1 MRGHVAA
8 SCPVVCLFMLI
19 SGCCGQVNR
28 LPFFINH
35 FFDTYL
41 LISEDTPVG
50 SSVTQLL
57 ARDMDNDP
65 LVFGVS
71 GEEASR
77 FFAVEPD
84 TGVVWLRQP
93 LDRETKS
100 EFTVEFSVSD
110 HQGVITRKVNI
121 QVGDVN
127 DNAPTFHNQP
137 YSVRIP
143 ENTPVGTPIFIVNAT
158 DPDLGAGG
166 SVLYSFQPPSQFF
179 AIDSA
184 RGIVIVIREL
194 DYETTQAYQLTVNAT
209 DQDKTRPLST
219 LANLAIIITDVQDM
233 DPIFINLPYSTNI
246 YEHSPPGTTVRVI
259 TAVDQDKGRPRGIG
273 YTIVSGNTNSIFALD
288 YISGA
293 LTLNGLLDRENPL
306 YSHGFILTVKGTEL
320 NDDRTPSDATVT
332 TTFNILVIDINDNAP
347 EFNSSEYSV
356 AITELAQVGFAL
368 PLFIQVVDK
377 DEGLNSMFE
386 VYLVGNNSH
395 HFIISPTSV
404 QGKADIRIRV
414 AIPLDYETVDRYD
427 FDLFANESVPDHVG
441 YAKVKITLINENDN
455 RPIFSQPLYNVSLY
469 ENVTVGTSV
478 LTVLATDNDVGTFG
492 EVSYFFSDDP
502 DRFSLDKDTGLILLI
517 TRLDFEL
524 IQRFTLTVI
533 ARDGGGEETTGR
545 VRINVLDVN
554 DNVPIFQKDA
564 YVGALRENEPS
575 VTQLVRLRATDE
587 DSPPNN
593 QITYSIVNASAFGS
607 YFDISVYEG
616 YGVISVSRPLDYEQI
631 PNGLIYLTVMAKD
644 AGNPSLNSTVP
655 VTIEVFDENDNPPT
669 FSKPAYF
676 VSVVE
681 NIMAG
686 ATVLFLNAT
695 DLDRSREYGQES
707 IIYSLEGSAQFRINA
722 RSGEIT
728 TTSLLDRETKSEY
741 ILIVRAVDGGVG
753 HNQKTGI
760 ATVNI
765 TLLDINDNHPTWKDA
780 PYYINLVEMTPPDS
794 DVTTVVAMDPDLGEN
809 GTLVYNIHPPNKFYS
824 LNSTTG
830 KIRTTHI
837 MLDRENPDPMEAEL
851 MRKIIVSVTDS
862 GRPPLK
868 ATSSA
873 TVFVNLLDLNDNDP
887 TFQNLPFMAEV
898 LEGIPAGVSV
908 YQAVAIDLDEGL
920 NGLVTYRMQVG
931 MPRMDFLINSSSGVV
946 VTATKL
952 DRERIAEYQ
961 LRVVASDSGT
971 PTKSSTST
979 LTIRVLDV
987 NDETPTFFPAVY
999 NVSVSE
1005 DVPREFRV
1013 VWLNCTDNDMGLNA
1027 ELSYFITEGNVD
1039 GKFSVGYRDAMV
1051 RTVVGL
1057 DRETTAAYTLVLE
1070 AIDNGPVGKRHTGT
1084 ATVFIT
1090 ILDVNDN
1097 RPIFLQSSYEA
1108 SIPEDIPEGH
1118 SIVQLKAT
1126 DADEGEFGRVWYRIL
1141 HGNHG
1146 NNFRIHVSNGLLMR
1160 GPRPLDRERNSS
1172 HVLMVEAYNHDLGP
1186 MRSSVRVIVYVED
1199 VNDEAPTFTQQQYSR
1214 LGLRETAGIGTSV
1227 IVVRATDRDTGDG
1240 GLVNYYILS
1249 GSEGKFEIDESTG
1262 LITTVDYLDY
1272 ETKTSYLMN
1281 VSAADQAPPFN
1292 QGFCSVYVTLLNE
1305 LDEAVQ
1311 FSNTSFEATIMENL
1325 ALGTEIM
1332 QVQAYSIDNLNQ
1344 ITYRFDAHTSTQA
1357 KALFKID
1364 AHTGVIEIKGLVD
1377 REKGDFYTLTV
1388 VADDGGPK
1396 ADSTVKVYITVLDE
1410 NDNSPRFDFTSDSAV
1425 GVPEDCPMG
1434 QRVATVKARDPDAGS
1449 NGQVVFSLASGNIA
1463 GAFEIITTNDSIGEV
1478 FVARPLDREEL
1489 DHYILK
1495 VVASDCGTPPRKK
1508 DHILQVTILDV
1519 NDNPPVIESP
1529 FGYNVSVNEN
1539 VGGGT
1544 VVVQVRATDRD
1555 IGVNSILSYY
1565 ITEGN
1570 EDMTFRMDRISG
1582 EIATRPAPPDRER
1595 QGFYHLVVTVEDEGT
1610 PMLSATTH
1618 VYVTIVDENDN
1629 APVFQQPHYEVLL
1642 DEGPDTVNASL
1653 ITIQA
1658 LDPDE
1663 GPNGTVV
1670 YAIIAGN
1677 IINTFRI
1684 GRRTGIISA
1693 AKELDYEISHGR
1705 YTLMVTATD
1714 QCPIVSHRL
1723 TSTTTVLVNVNDIN
1737 DNVPTF
1743 PRDYE
1748 GPFDVTEGQPGP
1760 RVWTFLAHD
1769 RDSGPN
1775 GQVEYSVVSG
1785 DPLGE
1790 FVISPV
1796 EGVLRVR
1803 KDMELDRETI
1813 AFYNLTICAR
1823 DRGVPPLSSTMLV
1836 GIRVLDINDNDP
1848 VLLNLPMNI
1857 TISENS
1863 PVSSFVTHIL
1873 ASDADS
1879 GCNALLTF
1887 NITSGNWER
1896 AFRINATTGIVTVN
1910 WPLDRER
1917 IPEYKLTISVKDNPE
1932 NPRIARRDFDLLV
1945 VSLTDE
1951 NDNHPLFTEGTYQA
1965 EVMENSPAG
1974 TPLTVVNGPILAM
1987 DADEDVYAV
1996 VTYQLLGTHSGLF
2009 DINNSTGVVTVRSGV
2024 IIDREAFSPPMV
2036 KLLLLAE
2043 DIGQLN
2049 GTAQLLV
2056 TILDDNDNWPTFSP
2070 AALTVHLLENCPP
2083 GFSVLQV
2090 MATDEDSGLNGELVY
2105 RIEAGAQDRF
2115 LIHPVTGVIRIGN
2128 ATIDREEQDSYR
2140 LTVVATDRGTVPL
2153 SGTAIVTILIDDIND
2168 SRPEFL
2174 NPIQTV
2180 SVLESAEPGTVI
2192 ANITA
2197 IDLDLNPKL
2206 EYHIIGIVA
2215 KDDTDRLLPGQE
2227 DAFAVNI
2234 NTGSVIVKSPLNRE
2248 LVATYEVTLSV
2259 IDNASDL
2266 PERSVSVPNA
2276 KLTVNI
2282 LDVNDNTPQFKPF
2295 GITYYTE
2302 RILEGATP
2310 GTTLIAV
2317 AAVDPDKGL
2326 NGLITYSLLD
2336 LVPPGYVQLE
2346 DPSAGKVIAN
2356 RTVDYEEVHWLNFT
2370 VRASDNGSPPRAA
2383 EIPIYLEIVD
2393 VNDNNP
2399 IFDQPFYQE
2408 AILEDVPVGTVILMV
2423 TATDADSGS
2432 FALIEYSL
2440 GDGEGKFAINPT
2452 TGDIYVV
2459 SSLDREKKDHYI
2471 LTALAKDNPGDVD
2484 SNRRENSVQ
2493 VVIQV
2498 LDVNDCRPQ
2507 FSKSQFSTSVYENEP
2522 AGTSVITML
2531 ATDQDEGS
2539 NGQLSYS
2546 LEGPGMEA
2554 FHVDVDLGLVTT
2566 QRPLQS
2572 YERFN
2577 LTVVATDG
2585 GEPQLWGT
2593 TMLLV
2598 EVIDVND
2605 NRPIFMRPPNGTIL
2619 HIREE
2624 IPLRSNVY
2632 EVYATD
2638 KDEGLNGAVRY
2649 SFLKTAGNRDWEF
2662 FTIDPISGLIQTA
2675 QRLDREKQ
2683 AVYSLILVASDLGQP
2698 VPYETM
2704 QPLQVALEDIDDNE
2718 PLFVRP
2724 PKGSPQYQLL
2734 TVPEHSPH
2742 GTLVGNVTGAVDT
2755 DEGSN
2760 AIVYYFIAAGDEA
2773 KNFHLQPDGHL
2784 LVLRDL
2790 DREREAVFSFIVKAS
2805 SNRSWTPPRRPAPA
2819 LDLVTDLTL
2828 QEVRVVL
2835 EDINDQP
2842 PRFTKAEYTA
2852 GVATDAKVGSEL
2864 IQVLALDAD
2873 IGNNSLVFYGILAIH
2888 YFRSLAND
2896 SEDVGQVFTMGSV
2909 DGILR
2914 TFDLFM
2920 AYSPGYF
2927 VVDIMA
2933 QDLAGHND
2941 TAIIGIYILRDDQRV
2956 KIVINEIPDR
2966 VRGFEEE
2973 FIRLLSN
2980 ITGAIVNTD
2989 DVQFH
2994 VDKKGRVNFAQTE
3007 LLIHVVNRD
3016 TNRILDVDRVIQMI
3030 DENKEQLRNLF
3041 RNYNVLDVQPAISV
3055 RLPDDMSALQ
3065 MAIIVLAILLFLAA
3079 MLFIL
3084 MNWYYRTVHKRKLK
3098 AIVAG
3103 SAALLPAGNRG
3114 FIDIMDMPNTNKYSF
3129 DGANPVWLDPF
3140 CRNLEL
3146 AAQAEHEDD
3155 LPENLSEIADLWNSP
3170 TRTHGTF
3177 GREPAAVKPDDDR
3190 YLRAAIQEYDNI
3202 AKLGQ
3207 IIREGPIKGSLLK
3220 VVLED
3225 YLQLKKLFAQR
3236 MVQKASSCHSSI
3248 SELIQTELDKEP
3260 GDHSPSQGSLRFR
3273 HKPPMEL
3280 KGPDGIHVVHGST
3293 GTLLATDLNSL
3304 PEDDQKGLG
3313 HSLETLTTAEAT
3325 AFERNARTESAKS
3338 TPLHKLRDVIME
3350 SPLEITEL

>member
-1 MRGHVAA
+1 MGCHVAT
-8 SCPVVCLFMLI
+8 SCHVAWLLVLI
-19 SGCCGQVNR
+19 SGCWGQVNR
-28 LPFFINH
+28 LPFFTNH

-184 RGIVIVIREL
+184 RGIITVIREL

-246 YEHSPPGTTVRVI
+246 YEHSPPGTTVRII
-259 TAVDQDKGRPRGIG
+259 TAIDQDKGRPRGIG

-455 RPIFSQPLYNVSLY
+455 RPIFSQPLYNISLY

-478 LTVLATDNDVGTFG
+478 LTVLATDNDAGTFG
-492 EVSYFFSDDP
+492 EVNYFFSDDP
-502 DRFSLDKDTGLILLI
+502 DRFSLDKDTGLIMLI
-517 TRLDFEL
+517 ARLDYEL
-524 IQRFTLTVI
+524 IQRFTLTII

-554 DNVPIFQKDA
+554 DNVPTFQKDA

-593 QITYSIVNASAFGS
+593 QITYSIVSASAFGS
-607 YFDISVYEG
+607 YFDISLYEG

-631 PNGLIYLTVMAKD
+631 SNGLIYLTVMAKD
-644 AGNPSLNSTVP
+644 AGNPPLNSTVP

-794 DVTTVVAMDPDLGEN
+794 DVTTVVAVDPDLGEN
-809 GTLVYNIHPPNKFYS
+809 GTLVYSIQPPNKFYS
-824 LNSTTG
+824 LNGTTG
-830 KIRTTHI
+830 KIRTTHA
-837 MLDRENPDPMEAEL
+837 MLDRENPDPHEAEL
-851 MRKIIVSVTDS
+851 MRKIVVSVTDC
-862 GRPPLK
+862 GRPPLR

-887 TFQNLPFMAEV
+887 TFQNLPFVAEV
-898 LEGIPAGVSV
+898 LEGTPAGVSI
-908 YQAVAIDLDEGL
+908 YQVVAIDLDEGL
-920 NGLVTYRMQVG
+920 NGLVSYRMPVG

-946 VTATKL
+946 VTTTEL

-961 LRVVASDSGT
+961 LRVVASDAGT

-979 LTIRVLDV
+979 LTIHVLDV
-987 NDETPTFFPAVY
+987 NDEMPTFFPAVY

-1013 VWLNCTDNDMGLNA
+1013 VWLNCTDNDVGLNA
-1027 ELSYFITEGNVD
+1027 ELSYFITGGNVD
-1039 GKFSVGYRDAMV
+1039 GKFSVGYRDAVV
-1051 RTVVGL
+1051 RTVVSL
-1057 DRETTAAYTLVLE
+1057 DRETTAAYMLILE

-1084 ATVFIT
+1084 ATVFVT
-1090 ILDVNDN
+1090 VLDVNDN

-1108 SIPEDIPEGH
+1108 SVPEDIPEGH

-1172 HVLMVEAYNHDLGP
+1172 HVLIVEAYNHDLGP

-1199 VNDEAPTFTQQQYSR
+1199 VNDEAPVFTQQQYSR

-1227 IVVRATDRDTGDG
+1227 IVVRATDRDSGDG
-1240 GLVNYYILS
+1240 GLVNYRILS
-1249 GSEGKFEIDESTG
+1249 GAEGKFEIDESTG
-1262 LITTVDYLDY
+1262 LIITVDYLDY
-1272 ETKTSYLMN
+1272 ETKTSYMMN
-1281 VSAADQAPPFN
+1281 VSATDQAPPFN
-1292 QGFCSVYVTLLNE
+1292 QGFCSVYITLLNE

-1311 FSNTSFEATIMENL
+1311 FSNASYEVAILENL
-1325 ALGTEIM
+1325 APGTEIVR
-1332 QVQAYSIDNLNQ
+1332 VQAYSIDNLNQ
-1344 ITYRFDAHTSTQA
+1344 IMYRFDAYTSTQA

-1364 AHTGVIEIKGLVD
+1364 AITGVITVQGLVD

-1396 ADSTVKVYITVLDE
+1396 VDSTVKVYITVLDE
-1410 NDNSPRFDFTSDSAV
+1410 NDNSPRFDFISDSAISI
-1425 GVPEDCPMG
+1425 PEDCPVG

-1463 GAFEIITTNDSIGEV
+1463 GAFEIVTTNDSIGEV

-1495 VVASDCGTPPRKK
+1495 VVASDRGTPPRKK

-1544 VVVQVRATDRD
+1544 AVVQVRATDRD
-1555 IGVNSILSYY
+1555 IGINSVLSYY

-1570 EDMTFRMDRISG
+1570 KDMTFRMDRVSG

-1595 QGFYHLVVTVEDEGT
+1595 QSFYHLVVTVEDEGT
-1610 PMLSATTH
+1610 PTLSATTH

-1629 APVFQQPHYEVLL
+1629 APMFQQPHYEVLL
-1642 DEGPDTVNASL
+1642 DEGPDTLNTSL

-1658 LDPDE
+1658 LDLDE
-1663 GPNGTVV
+1663 GPNGTVI
-1670 YAIIAGN
+1670 YAIVAGN

-1684 GRRTGIISA
+1684 DRHMGVIST

-1705 YTLMVTATD
+1705 YTLIVTATD
-1714 QCPIVSHRL
+1714 QCPILSRRL

-1737 DNVPTF
+1737 DNMPTF
-1743 PRDYE
+1743 PRHYE
-1748 GPFDVTEGQPGP
+1748 GPFEVTEGQPGP

-1775 GQVEYSVVSG
+1775 GQVEYSIVDG

-1803 KDMELDRETI
+1803 KDVELDRETI

-1823 DRGVPPLSSTMLV
+1823 DRGMPPLSSTMLV

-1863 PVSSFVTHIL
+1863 PVSSFVAHVL

-1879 GCNALLTF
+1879 GCNARLTF
-1887 NITSGNWER
+1887 NITAGNRER
-1896 AFRINATTGIVTVN
+1896 AFFINATTGIVTVN
-1910 WPLDRER
+1910 RPLDRER

-1932 NPRIARRDFDLLV
+1932 NPRIARRDYDLLLIFL
-1945 VSLTDE
+1945 SDE
-1951 NDNHPLFTEGTYQA
+1951 NDNHPLFTKSTYQA

-1974 TPLTVVNGPILAM
+1974 TPLTVLNGPILAL
-1987 DADEDVYAV
+1987 DADEDIYAV
-1996 VTYQLLGTHSGLF
+1996 VTYQLLGAQSGLF
-2009 DINNSTGVVTVRSGV
+2009 DINSSTGVVTVRSGV
-2024 IIDREAFSPPMV
+2024 IIDREAFLPPILE
-2036 KLLLLAE
+2036 LLLLAE
-2043 DIGQLN
+2043 DIGLLN
-2049 GTAQLLV
+2049 STAHLLI
-2056 TILDDNDNWPTFSP
+2056 TILDDNDNRPTFSP
-2070 AALTVHLLENCPP
+2070 ATLTVHLLENCPP

-2090 MATDEDSGLNGELVY
+2090 TATDEDSGLNGELVY

-2115 LIHPVTGVIRIGN
+2115 FIHPVTGVIRVGN
-2128 ATIDREEQDSYR
+2128 ATIDREEQESYR

-2153 SGTAIVTILIDDIND
+2153 SGTAIITILIEDIND
-2168 SRPEFL
+2168 SCPEFL

-2192 ANITA
+2192 ANVTA
-2197 IDLDLNPKL
+2197 IDRDLNPKL
-2206 EYHIIGIVA
+2206 EYHIVGIVA
-2215 KDDTDRLLPGQE
+2215 KDDTDLLVPDQE

-2234 NTGSVIVKSPLNRE
+2234 NTGSVMVKSPLNRE

-2276 KLTVNI
+2276 KLTVNV

-2326 NGLITYSLLD
+2326 NGLVTYTLLD

-2346 DPSAGKVIAN
+2346 DSSAGKVIAN

-2383 EIPIYLEIVD
+2383 EIPVYLEIVD
-2393 VNDNNP
+2393 INDNNP
-2399 IFDQPFYQE
+2399 IFDQPSYQE
-2408 AILEDVPVGTVILMV
+2408 AVFEDVPVGTVILTV
-2423 TATDADSGS
+2423 TATDADSGN

-2452 TGDIYVV
+2452 TGDIYVL

-2471 LTALAKDNPGDVD
+2471 LTALAKDNPGDVA

-2507 FSKSQFSTSVYENEP
+2507 FSKPQFSTSVYENEP
-2522 AGTSVITML
+2522 AGTSVITMM
-2531 ATDQDEGS
+2531 ATDQDEGP
-2539 NGQLSYS
+2539 NGELTYS
-2546 LEGPGMEA
+2546 LEGPGVEA
-2554 FHVDVDLGLVTT
+2554 FHVDMDSGLVTT

-2585 GEPQLWGT
+2585 GEPPLWGT

-2605 NRPIFMRPPNGTIL
+2605 NRPVFVRPPNGTIL

-2675 QRLDREKQ
+2675 QRLDRETQ

-2734 TVPEHSPH
+2734 TVPEHSPR
-2742 GTLVGNVTGAVDT
+2742 GTLVGNVTGAVDA
-2755 DEGSN
+2755 DEGLN
-2760 AIVYYFIAAGDEA
+2760 AIVYYFIAVGNEE
-2773 KNFHLQPDGHL
+2773 KNFHLQPDGRL

-2790 DREREAVFSFIVKAS
+2790 DREREAIFSFIVKAS
-2805 SNRSWTPPRRPAPA
+2805 SNRSWTPPRGPSPT
-2819 LDLVTDLTL
+2819 LDLVADLTL

-2873 IGNNSLVFYGILAIH
+2873 IGNNSLVFYSILAIH
-2888 YFRSLAND
+2888 YFQALAND

-2927 VVDIMA
+2927 VVDIVA
-2933 QDLAGHND
+2933 RDLAGHND

-2966 VRGFEEE
+2966 VRSFEEE
-2973 FIRLLSN
+2973 FIHLLSN

-3079 MLFIL
+3079 MLFVL

-3103 SAALLPAGNRG
+3103 SAGNRG

-3146 AAQAEHEDD
+3146 ATQAEHEDD

-3207 IIREGPIKGSLLK
+3207 IIREGPIK
-3220 VVLED
+3220 
-3225 YLQLKKLFAQR
+3225 
-3236 MVQKASSCHSSI
+3236 
-3248 SELIQTELDKEP
+3248 LIQTELDEEP
-3260 GDHSPSQGSLRFR
+3260 RDHSPGQGSLRFR
-3273 HKPPMEL
+3273 HKPPVEL

-3313 HSLETLTTAEAT
+3313 RSLETLTAAEAT

>member
-1 MRGHVAA
+1 MRCHVATG
-8 SCPVVCLFMLI
+8 CLVAWLFVLI
-19 SGCCGQVNR
+19 SGCLGQVNR
-28 LPFFINH
+28 LPFFTNH

-166 SVLYSFQPPSQFF
+166 SVLYSFQPPSLFF

-184 RGIVIVIREL
+184 RGIVTVIREL

-259 TAVDQDKGRPRGIG
+259 TAIDQDKGRPRGIG

-377 DEGLNSMFE
+377 DENLGLNSMFE
-386 VYLVGNNSH
+386 VYLVGNNSQ

-414 AIPLDYETVDRYD
+414 AVPLDYETVDRYD

-441 YAKVKITLINENDN
+441 YAKVKIALINENDN

-469 ENVTVGTSV
+469 ENVTLGTSV

-492 EVSYFFSDDP
+492 EVNYFFSDDP
-502 DRFSLDKDTGLILLI
+502 DRFSLDKDTGLIMLI
-517 TRLDFEL
+517 ARLDYEL

-554 DNVPIFQKDA
+554 DNVPTFQKDA

-644 AGNPSLNSTVP
+644 AGNPPLNSTVP
-655 VTIEVFDENDNPPT
+655 VTVEVFDENDNPPT

-707 IIYSLEGSAQFRINA
+707 IIYSLEGSSQFRINA

-794 DVTTVVAMDPDLGEN
+794 DVTTVVALDPDLGEN
-809 GTLVYNIHPPNKFYS
+809 GTLVYRIQPPNKFYT
-824 LNSTTG
+824 LNSSTG
-830 KIRTTHI
+830 KIRTTHV
-837 MLDRENPDPMEAEL
+837 MLDRENPDPHEAEL
-851 MRKIIVSVTDS
+851 MRKIIISVTDC
-862 GRPPLK
+862 GRPPLR

-887 TFQNLPFMAEV
+887 TFQNLPFVAEV
-898 LEGIPAGVSV
+898 LEGTPAGVSV
-908 YQAVAIDLDEGL
+908 YQVVAIDLDEGL
-920 NGLVTYRMQVG
+920 NGLVSYRIQVG

-946 VTATKL
+946 VTTAEL

-961 LRVVASDSGT
+961 LRVVASDAGT
-971 PTKSSTST
+971 PTKSSTGT
-979 LTIRVLDV
+979 LTVRVLDV
-987 NDETPTFFPAVY
+987 NDETPTFFPAMY

-1013 VWLNCTDNDMGLNA
+1013 AWLNCTDNDVGLNA
-1027 ELSYFITEGNVD
+1027 ELSYFITGGNVD
-1039 GKFSVGYRDAMV
+1039 GKFSVGYRDAVV
-1051 RTVVGL
+1051 RTVVSL
-1057 DRETTAAYTLVLE
+1057 DRETTAAYMLVLE
-1070 AIDNGPVGKRHTGT
+1070 AIDNGPVGKRRTGT
-1084 ATVFIT
+1084 ATVFVT
-1090 ILDVNDN
+1090 VLDVNDN

-1108 SIPEDIPEGH
+1108 SVPEDIPEGH

-1146 NNFRIHVSNGLLMR
+1146 NNFRIHVGNGLLMR

-1172 HVLMVEAYNHDLGP
+1172 HVLIVEAYNHDLGP

-1199 VNDEAPTFTQQQYSR
+1199 VNDEAPVFTQQQYSR

-1240 GLVNYYILS
+1240 GLVNYRILS
-1249 GSEGKFEIDESTG
+1249 GAEGKFEIDESTG
-1262 LITTVDYLDY
+1262 LIITVDYLDY

-1281 VSAADQAPPFN
+1281 VSATDQAPPFN
-1292 QGFCSVYVTLLNE
+1292 QGFCSVYITLLNE

-1311 FSNTSFEATIMENL
+1311 FSNASYEAAILENL
-1325 ALGTEIM
+1325 ALGTEIVR
-1332 QVQAYSIDNLNQ
+1332 VQAYSIDNLNQ
-1344 ITYRFDAHTSTQA
+1344 ITYRFDAYTSTQA

-1364 AHTGVIEIKGLVD
+1364 SVTGVITVKGLVD

-1425 GVPEDCPMG
+1425 SVPEDCPVG

-1463 GAFEIITTNDSIGEV
+1463 GAFDIVTTNDSIGEV

-1495 VVASDCGTPPRKK
+1495 VVASDRGTPPRKK

-1529 FGYNVSVNEN
+1529 LGYNVSVNEN

-1544 VVVQVRATDRD
+1544 AVVQVRATDRD
-1555 IGVNSILSYY
+1555 IGINSVLSYY

-1610 PMLSATTH
+1610 PTLSATTH

-1629 APVFQQPHYEVLL
+1629 APVFQQPHYEILL
-1642 DEGPDTVNASL
+1642 DEGPDTINASL

-1658 LDPDE
+1658 LDLDE
-1663 GPNGTVV
+1663 GPNGTVN
-1670 YAIIAGN
+1670 YAIVTGN

-1684 GRRTGIISA
+1684 DRHTGIISA

-1714 QCPIVSHRL
+1714 QCPILSHRL

-1769 RDSGPN
+1769 QDSGPN
-1775 GQVEYSVVSG
+1775 GQVEYSIVDG

-1803 KDMELDRETI
+1803 KDVELDRETI

-1863 PVSSFVTHIL
+1863 PVSSFVAHIL

-1887 NITSGNWER
+1887 NITAGNRER
-1896 AFRINATTGIVTVN
+1896 AFSINATTGVITVN
-1910 WPLDRER
+1910 RPLDRER
-1917 IPEYKLTISVKDNPE
+1917 IPEYKLTVSVKDNPE
-1932 NPRIARRDFDLLV
+1932 NPRIARRDFDLLLV
-1945 VSLTDE
+1945 FLADE
-1951 NDNHPLFTEGTYQA
+1951 NDNHPLFTQSTYQA

-1974 TPLTVVNGPILAM
+1974 TPLTVLNGPILAL
-1987 DADEDVYAV
+1987 DADLDVYAV
-1996 VTYQLLGTHSGLF
+1996 VTYQLLGSQGGLF
-2009 DINNSTGVVTVRSGV
+2009 DIDNSTGVVTVRSGV
-2024 IIDREAFSPPMV
+2024 IIDREAFSPPV
-2036 KLLLLAE
+2036 LELLLLAE
-2043 DIGQLN
+2043 DIGLLN
-2049 GTAQLLV
+2049 GTADLLV
-2056 TILDDNDNWPTFSP
+2056 TILDDNDNWPTFSHP
-2070 AALTVHLLENCPP
+2070 TLTVHLLENCPP
-2083 GFSVLQV
+2083 GFSVLQAT
-2090 MATDEDSGLNGELVY
+2090 ATDRDSGLNGELIY

-2115 LIHPVTGVIRIGN
+2115 VIHPVTGVIRVAN
-2128 ATIDREEQDSYR
+2128 ATIDREEQESYR

-2153 SGTAIVTILIDDIND
+2153 SGTAIITILIDDIND

-2192 ANITA
+2192 ANVTA
-2197 IDLDLNPKL
+2197 IDRDLNPKL

-2215 KDDTDRLLPGQE
+2215 KDDTDRLVPDQE

-2234 NTGSVIVKSPLNRE
+2234 NTGSVMVKSPLNRE

-2326 NGLITYSLLD
+2326 NGLITYALLD
-2336 LVPPGYVQLE
+2336 LTPPGYVQLE
-2346 DPSAGKVIAN
+2346 DSSAGKVIAN

-2383 EIPIYLEIVD
+2383 EIPVYLEIVD
-2393 VNDNNP
+2393 INDNNP
-2399 IFDQPFYQE
+2399 IFDQPSYQE
-2408 AILEDVPVGTVILMV
+2408 AVFEDVPVGTVILTV
-2423 TATDADSGS
+2423 AATDADSGN
-2432 FALIEYSL
+2432 FALLEYSL
-2440 GDGEGKFAINPT
+2440 GDGEGKFAINPA
-2452 TGDIYVV
+2452 TGDIYVL

-2471 LTALAKDNPGDVD
+2471 LTALAKDNPGDIA

-2507 FSKSQFSTSVYENEP
+2507 FSKPQFSTSVYENEP
-2522 AGTSVITML
+2522 AGTSVITMM

-2539 NGQLSYS
+2539 NGELAYS
-2546 LEGPGMEA
+2546 LEGPGVEA
-2554 FHVDVDLGLVTT
+2554 FHVDIDSGLVTT
-2566 QRPLQS
+2566 KRPLQS

-2585 GEPQLWGT
+2585 GQPPLWGT

-2605 NRPIFMRPPNGTIL
+2605 NRPVFVRPPNGTVL

-2624 IPLRSNVY
+2624 IPPRSNVY

-2649 SFLKTAGNRDWEF
+2649 SFLKTAGNRDWEY

-2734 TVPEHSPH
+2734 TVPEHSPR
-2742 GTLVGNVTGAVDT
+2742 GTLVGNVTGAVDA
-2755 DEGSN
+2755 DEGPN
-2760 AIVYYFIAAGDEA
+2760 AIVYYFIAAGNEE
-2773 KNFHLQPDGHL
+2773 KNFHLQPDGRL

-2805 SNRSWTPPRRPAPA
+2805 SNRSWTPPRGPSPA

-2873 IGNNSLVFYGILAIH
+2873 VGNNSLVFYSILAIH
-2888 YFRSLAND
+2888 YFRALAND

-2927 VVDIMA
+2927 VVDIVA
-2933 QDLAGHND
+2933 RDLAGHND

-3041 RNYNVLDVQPAISV
+3041 RNYNVLDVQPAISA

-3103 SAALLPAGNRG
+3103 SAGNRG

-3225 YLQLKKLFAQR
+3225 YLRLKKLFAQR

-3248 SELIQTELDKEP
+3248 SELIQTELEEEP
-3260 GDHSPSQGSLRFR
+3260 GEHSPGQGSLRFR
-3273 HKPPMEL
+3273 HKPPTEL
-3280 KGPDGIHVVHGST
+3280 KGPDGIHAVHGST

-3313 HSLETLTTAEAT
+3313 RSLETLTTAEAS

-3338 TPLHKLRDVIME
+3338 TPLHKLRDVILE

>member
-1 MRGHVAA
+1 MRCHVATG
-8 SCPVVCLFMLI
+8 CLVAWLFVLI
-19 SGCCGQVNR
+19 SGCLGQVNR
-28 LPFFINH
+28 LPFFTNH

-166 SVLYSFQPPSQFF
+166 SVLYSFQPPSLFF

-184 RGIVIVIREL
+184 RGIVTVIREL

-259 TAVDQDKGRPRGIG
+259 TAIDQDKGRPRGIG

-377 DEGLNSMFE
+377 DENLGLNSMFE
-386 VYLVGNNSH
+386 VYLVGNNSQ

-414 AIPLDYETVDRYD
+414 AVPLDYETVDRYD

-441 YAKVKITLINENDN
+441 YAKVKIALINENDN

-469 ENVTVGTSV
+469 ENITLGTSV

-492 EVSYFFSDDP
+492 EVNYFFSDDP
-502 DRFSLDKDTGLILLI
+502 DRFSLDKDTGLIMLI
-517 TRLDFEL
+517 ARLDYEL

-554 DNVPIFQKDA
+554 DNVPTFQKDA

-644 AGNPSLNSTVP
+644 AGNPPLNSTVP
-655 VTIEVFDENDNPPT
+655 VTVEVFDENDNPPT

-707 IIYSLEGSAQFRINA
+707 IIYSLEGSSQFRINA

-794 DVTTVVAMDPDLGEN
+794 DVTTVVALDPDLGEN
-809 GTLVYNIHPPNKFYS
+809 GTLVYRIQPPNKFYS
-824 LNSTTG
+824 LNSSTG
-830 KIRTTHI
+830 KIRTTHV
-837 MLDRENPDPMEAEL
+837 MLDRENPDPHEAEL
-851 MRKIIVSVTDS
+851 MRKIIISVTDC
-862 GRPPLK
+862 GRPPLR

-887 TFQNLPFMAEV
+887 TFQNLPFVAEV
-898 LEGIPAGVSV
+898 LEGTPAGVSV
-908 YQAVAIDLDEGL
+908 YQVVAIDLDEGL
-920 NGLVTYRMQVG
+920 NGLVSYRIQVG

-946 VTATKL
+946 VTTAEL

-961 LRVVASDSGT
+961 LRVVASDAGT
-971 PTKSSTST
+971 PTKSSTGT
-979 LTIRVLDV
+979 LTVRVLDV
-987 NDETPTFFPAVY
+987 NDETPTFFPAMY

-1013 VWLNCTDNDMGLNA
+1013 AWLNCTDNDVGLNA
-1027 ELSYFITEGNVD
+1027 ELSYFITGGNVD
-1039 GKFSVGYRDAMV
+1039 GKFSVGYRDAVV
-1051 RTVVGL
+1051 RTVVSL
-1057 DRETTAAYTLVLE
+1057 DRETTAAYMLVLE
-1070 AIDNGPVGKRHTGT
+1070 AIDNGPVGKRRTGT
-1084 ATVFIT
+1084 ATVFVT
-1090 ILDVNDN
+1090 VLDVNDN

-1108 SIPEDIPEGH
+1108 SVPEDIPEGH

-1146 NNFRIHVSNGLLMR
+1146 NNFRIHVGNGLLMR

-1172 HVLMVEAYNHDLGP
+1172 HVLIVEAYNHDLGP

-1199 VNDEAPTFTQQQYSR
+1199 VNDEAPVFTQQQYSR

-1240 GLVNYYILS
+1240 GLVNYRILS
-1249 GSEGKFEIDESTG
+1249 GAEGKFEIDESTG
-1262 LITTVDYLDY
+1262 LIITVDYLDY

-1281 VSAADQAPPFN
+1281 VSATDQAPPFN
-1292 QGFCSVYVTLLNE
+1292 QGFCSVYITLLNE

-1311 FSNTSFEATIMENL
+1311 FSNASYEAAILENL
-1325 ALGTEIM
+1325 ALGTEIVR
-1332 QVQAYSIDNLNQ
+1332 VQAYSIDNLNQ
-1344 ITYRFDAHTSTQA
+1344 ITYRFDAYTSTQA

-1364 AHTGVIEIKGLVD
+1364 SVTGVITVKGLVD

-1425 GVPEDCPMG
+1425 SVPEDCPVG
-1434 QRVATVKARDPDAGS
+1434 QRVATIKARDPDAGS

-1463 GAFEIITTNDSIGEV
+1463 GAFDIVTTNDSIGEV
-1478 FVARPLDREEL
+1478 FVARPLDREQL

-1495 VVASDCGTPPRKK
+1495 VVASDRGTPPRKK

-1529 FGYNVSVNEN
+1529 LGYNVSVNEN

-1544 VVVQVRATDRD
+1544 AVVQVRATDRD
-1555 IGVNSILSYY
+1555 IGINSVLSYY

-1610 PMLSATTH
+1610 PTLSATTH

-1629 APVFQQPHYEVLL
+1629 APVFQQPHYEILL
-1642 DEGPDTVNASL
+1642 DEGPDTINASL

-1658 LDPDE
+1658 LDLDE
-1663 GPNGTVV
+1663 GPNGTVN
-1670 YAIIAGN
+1670 YAIVAGN

-1684 GRRTGIISA
+1684 DRHTGIISA

-1714 QCPIVSHRL
+1714 QCPILSHRL

-1769 RDSGPN
+1769 QDSGPN
-1775 GQVEYSVVSG
+1775 GQVEYSIVDG

-1803 KDMELDRETI
+1803 KDVELDRETI

-1863 PVSSFVTHIL
+1863 PVSSFVAHIL

-1887 NITSGNWER
+1887 NITAGNRER
-1896 AFRINATTGIVTVN
+1896 AFSINATTGVITVN
-1910 WPLDRER
+1910 RPLDRER
-1917 IPEYKLTISVKDNPE
+1917 IPEYKLTVSVKDNPE
-1932 NPRIARRDFDLLV
+1932 NPRIARRDFDLLLV
-1945 VSLTDE
+1945 FLADE
-1951 NDNHPLFTEGTYQA
+1951 NDNHPLFTQSTYQA

-1974 TPLTVVNGPILAM
+1974 TPLTVLNGPILAL
-1987 DADEDVYAV
+1987 DADLDVYAV
-1996 VTYQLLGTHSGLF
+1996 VTYQLLGSQGGLF
-2009 DINNSTGVVTVRSGV
+2009 DIDNSTGVVTVRSGV
-2024 IIDREAFSPPMV
+2024 IIDREAFSPPV
-2036 KLLLLAE
+2036 LELLLLAE
-2043 DIGQLN
+2043 DIGLLN
-2049 GTAQLLV
+2049 GTADLLV
-2056 TILDDNDNWPTFSP
+2056 TILDDNDNWPTFSHP
-2070 AALTVHLLENCPP
+2070 TLTVHLLENCPP
-2083 GFSVLQV
+2083 GFSVLQAT
-2090 MATDEDSGLNGELVY
+2090 ATDRDSGLNGELIY

-2115 LIHPVTGVIRIGN
+2115 VIHPVTGVIRVAN
-2128 ATIDREEQDSYR
+2128 ATIDREEQESYR

-2153 SGTAIVTILIDDIND
+2153 SGTAIITILIDDIND

-2192 ANITA
+2192 ANVTA
-2197 IDLDLNPKL
+2197 IDRDLNPKL

-2215 KDDTDRLLPGQE
+2215 KDDTDRLVPDQE

-2234 NTGSVIVKSPLNRE
+2234 NTGSVMVKSPLNRE

-2326 NGLITYSLLD
+2326 NGLITYTLLD
-2336 LVPPGYVQLE
+2336 LTPPGYVQLE
-2346 DPSAGKVIAN
+2346 DSSAGKVIAN

-2383 EIPIYLEIVD
+2383 EIPVYLEIVD
-2393 VNDNNP
+2393 INDNNP
-2399 IFDQPFYQE
+2399 IFDQPSYQE
-2408 AILEDVPVGTVILMV
+2408 AVFEDVPVGTVILTV
-2423 TATDADSGS
+2423 AATDADSGN
-2432 FALIEYSL
+2432 FALLEYSL
-2440 GDGEGKFAINPT
+2440 GDGEGKFAINPA
-2452 TGDIYVV
+2452 TGDIYVL

-2471 LTALAKDNPGDVD
+2471 LTALAKDNPGDIA

-2507 FSKSQFSTSVYENEP
+2507 FSKPQFSTSVYENEP
-2522 AGTSVITML
+2522 AGTSVITMM

-2539 NGQLSYS
+2539 NGELAYS
-2546 LEGPGMEA
+2546 LEGPGVEA
-2554 FHVDVDLGLVTT
+2554 FHVDLDSGLVTT
-2566 QRPLQS
+2566 KRPLQS

-2585 GEPQLWGT
+2585 GQPPLWGT

-2605 NRPIFMRPPNGTIL
+2605 NRPVFVRPPNGTVL

-2649 SFLKTAGNRDWEF
+2649 SFLKTAGNRDWEY

-2734 TVPEHSPH
+2734 TVPEHSPR
-2742 GTLVGNVTGAVDT
+2742 GTLVGNVTGAVDA
-2755 DEGSN
+2755 DEGPN
-2760 AIVYYFIAAGDEA
+2760 AIVYYFIAAGNEE
-2773 KNFHLQPDGHL
+2773 KNFHLQPDGRL

-2790 DREREAVFSFIVKAS
+2790 DREREAIFSFIVKAS
-2805 SNRSWTPPRRPAPA
+2805 SNRSWTPPRGPSPA

-2873 IGNNSLVFYGILAIH
+2873 VGNNSLVFYSILAIH
-2888 YFRSLAND
+2888 YFRALAND

-2927 VVDIMA
+2927 VVDIVA
-2933 QDLAGHND
+2933 RDLAGHND

-3041 RNYNVLDVQPAISV
+3041 RNYNVLDVQPAISA

-3103 SAALLPAGNRG
+3103 SAELLPTGNRG

-3207 IIREGPIKGSLLK
+3207 IIREGPIK
-3220 VVLED
+3220 
-3225 YLQLKKLFAQR
+3225 
-3236 MVQKASSCHSSI
+3236 
-3248 SELIQTELDKEP
+3248 LIQTELEEEP
-3260 GDHSPSQGSLRFR
+3260 GEHSPSQGSLRFR
-3273 HKPPMEL
+3273 HKPPTEL
-3280 KGPDGIHVVHGST
+3280 KGPDGIHAVHGST

-3313 HSLETLTTAEAT
+3313 RSLETLTTTEAS

-3338 TPLHKLRDVIME
+3338 TPLHKLRDVILE

>member
-1 MRGHVAA
+1 MRCHVAT
-8 SCPVVCLFMLI
+8 SYLVGWLFVLI
-19 SGCCGQVNR
+19 SGCWGQVNR
-28 LPFFINH
+28 LPFFTNH

-166 SVLYSFQPPSQFF
+166 SVLYSFQPPSPFF

-184 RGIVIVIREL
+184 RGIVTVVREL

-259 TAVDQDKGRPRGIG
+259 TAIDQDKGRPRGIG

-320 NDDRTPSDATVT
+320 NDDRTPSDASVT

-356 AITELAQVGFAL
+356 AITELAQNL
-368 PLFIQVVDK
+368 
-377 DEGLNSMFE
+377 GLNSMFE
-386 VYLVGNNSH
+386 VYLVGNNSQ

-414 AIPLDYETVDRYD
+414 AVPLDYETVDRYD

-492 EVSYFFSDDP
+492 EVNYFFSDDP
-502 DRFSLDKDTGLILLI
+502 DRFSLDKDTGLIMLI
-517 TRLDFEL
+517 AKLDYEL

-554 DNVPIFQKDA
+554 DNVPTFQKDA

-644 AGNPSLNSTVP
+644 AGNPPLNSTVP

-707 IIYSLEGSAQFRINA
+707 IIYSLEGSSQFRINA

-794 DVTTVVAMDPDLGEN
+794 DVTTVVAVDPDLGEN
-809 GTLVYNIHPPNKFYS
+809 GTLVYSIQPSNKFYS
-824 LNSTTG
+824 LNSSTG
-830 KIRTTHI
+830 KIRTTHV
-837 MLDRENPDPMEAEL
+837 MLDRENPDPDEAEL
-851 MRKIIVSVTDS
+851 MRKIIVSVTDC
-862 GRPPLK
+862 GRPPLR

-887 TFQNLPFMAEV
+887 TFQNLPSVAEV
-898 LEGIPAGVSV
+898 LEGTPAGVSV
-908 YQAVAIDLDEGL
+908 YQVVAIDLDEGL
-920 NGLVTYRMQVG
+920 NGLVSYRMQVG
-931 MPRMDFLINSSSGVV
+931 MPRMDFLINSSRGVV
-946 VTATKL
+946 VTTSEL

-961 LRVVASDSGT
+961 LRVVASDAGT

-1013 VWLNCTDNDMGLNA
+1013 VWLNCTDNDVGLNA
-1027 ELSYFITEGNVD
+1027 ELSYFITGGNVD
-1039 GKFSVGYRDAMV
+1039 GKFSVGYRDAVV
-1051 RTVVGL
+1051 RTVVSL

-1070 AIDNGPVGKRHTGT
+1070 AIDNGPVGKRRTGT
-1084 ATVFIT
+1084 ATVFVT
-1090 ILDVNDN
+1090 VLDVNDN
-1097 RPIFLQSSYEA
+1097 RPIFLQSSYET
-1108 SIPEDIPEGH
+1108 SVPEDIPEGH

-1160 GPRPLDRERNSS
+1160 GPRPLDREQNSS
-1172 HVLMVEAYNHDLGP
+1172 HVLIVEAYNHDLGP

-1199 VNDEAPTFTQQQYSR
+1199 VNDEAPVFTQQQYSR

-1227 IVVRATDRDTGDG
+1227 IVVRATDQDTGDG
-1240 GLVNYYILS
+1240 GLVNYRILS
-1249 GSEGKFEIDESTG
+1249 GAEGKFEIDESTG
-1262 LITTVDYLDY
+1262 LIITVDYLDY

-1281 VSAADQAPPFN
+1281 VSATDQAPPFN
-1292 QGFCSVYVTLLNE
+1292 RGFCSVYVTLLNE

-1311 FSNTSFEATIMENL
+1311 FSNASYEAAILENL
-1325 ALGTEIM
+1325 ALGTEIVR
-1332 QVQAYSIDNLNQ
+1332 VQAYSIDNLNQ
-1344 ITYRFDAHTSTQA
+1344 ITYRFDAYTSAQA

-1364 AHTGVIEIKGLVD
+1364 SVTGVITVKGLVD

-1396 ADSTVKVYITVLDE
+1396 VDSTVECKEVYITVLDE
-1410 NDNSPRFDFTSDSAV
+1410 NDNSPRFDFTSDSV
-1425 GVPEDCPMG
+1425 VSVPEDCPVG

-1463 GAFEIITTNDSIGEV
+1463 GAFDIVTTNDSIGEV

-1495 VVASDCGTPPRKK
+1495 VVASDRGTPPRKK

-1544 VVVQVRATDRD
+1544 AVVQVRATDRD
-1555 IGVNSILSYY
+1555 IGINSILSYY
-1565 ITEGN
+1565 ITAGN

-1582 EIATRPAPPDRER
+1582 EIVTRPAPPDRER
-1595 QGFYHLVVTVEDEGT
+1595 QSFYHLGVTVEDEGT
-1610 PMLSATTH
+1610 PTLSATTH

-1629 APVFQQPHYEVLL
+1629 APVFQQPYYEILL
-1642 DEGPDTVNASL
+1642 DEGPDTINASL

-1658 LDPDE
+1658 LDLDE
-1663 GPNGTVV
+1663 GPNGTVN
-1670 YAIIAGN
+1670 YAIVAGN
-1677 IINTFRI
+1677 IINTFHIDRH
-1684 GRRTGIISA
+1684 TGIISA

-1705 YTLMVTATD
+1705 YTLIVTATD

-1769 RDSGPN
+1769 QDSGPN
-1775 GQVEYSVVSG
+1775 GQVEYSIVDG

-1803 KDMELDRETI
+1803 KDVELDRETI
-1813 AFYNLTICAR
+1813 AFYNLTVCAR
-1823 DRGVPPLSSTMLV
+1823 DRGLPPLSSTMLV

-1887 NITSGNWER
+1887 NITAGNRER
-1896 AFRINATTGIVTVN
+1896 AFSINATTGVITVN
-1910 WPLDRER
+1910 RPLDRER

-1932 NPRIARRDFDLLV
+1932 NPRIARRDFDLL
-1945 VSLTDE
+1945 LIFLADE
-1951 NDNHPLFTEGTYQA
+1951 NDNHPLFTESTYQA

-1974 TPLTVVNGPILAM
+1974 TPLTVLNGPILAL
-1987 DADEDVYAV
+1987 DADLDVYAV
-1996 VTYQLLGTHSGLF
+1996 VTYKLLGSQSGLF
-2009 DINNSTGVVTVRSGV
+2009 DIDNSTGVVTVKSGV
-2024 IIDREAFSPPMV
+2024 TIDREAFSPPV
-2036 KLLLLAE
+2036 LELLLLAE
-2043 DIGQLN
+2043 DIGLLN
-2049 GTAQLLV
+2049 GTADLLV

-2070 AALTVHLLENCPP
+2070 STLTVHLLENCPP

-2090 MATDEDSGLNGELVY
+2090 TATDRDSGLNGELIY

-2115 LIHPVTGVIRIGN
+2115 LIHPITGVIRVAN
-2128 ATIDREEQDSYR
+2128 ATIDREEQESYR

-2153 SGTAIVTILIDDIND
+2153 SGTAIITVLIDDVND

-2174 NPIQTV
+2174 KPIQTV

-2197 IDLDLNPKL
+2197 IDRDLNPRL

-2215 KDDTDRLLPGQE
+2215 KDDTDRLVPDQE

-2234 NTGSVIVKSPLNRE
+2234 NTGSVMVKSPLNRE

-2326 NGLITYSLLD
+2326 NGLITYTLLD
-2336 LVPPGYVQLE
+2336 LIPPGYVQLE
-2346 DPSAGKVIAN
+2346 DASAGKVIAN

-2383 EIPIYLEIVD
+2383 EIPVYLEIVD

-2399 IFDQPFYQE
+2399 IFDQPSYQE
-2408 AILEDVPVGTVILMV
+2408 AVFEDVPVGTVILTV
-2423 TATDADSGS
+2423 TATDADSGN

-2452 TGDIYVV
+2452 TGDIYVL

-2471 LTALAKDNPGDVD
+2471 LTALAKDNPGDIA

-2507 FSKSQFSTSVYENEP
+2507 FSKPQFSTSVYENEP
-2522 AGTSVITML
+2522 AGTSVITMM
-2531 ATDQDEGS
+2531 ATDQDAGS
-2539 NGQLSYS
+2539 NGELAYS
-2546 LEGPGMEA
+2546 LEGPGVEA
-2554 FHVDVDLGLVTT
+2554 FHVDMDSGLVTT
-2566 QRPLQS
+2566 KRPLQS

-2585 GEPQLWGT
+2585 GQPPLWGT

-2605 NRPIFMRPPNGTIL
+2605 NRPVFVRPPNGTVL

-2649 SFLKTAGNRDWEF
+2649 SFLKTAGNRDWEY

-2683 AVYSLILVASDLGQP
+2683 ALYSLILVASDLGQP

-2734 TVPEHSPH
+2734 TVPEHSPR
-2742 GTLVGNVTGAVDT
+2742 GTLVGNVTGAVDA
-2755 DEGSN
+2755 DEGPN
-2760 AIVYYFIAAGDEA
+2760 AIVYYFIAAGNEE
-2773 KNFHLQPDGHL
+2773 KNFHLQPDGRL

-2805 SNRSWTPPRRPAPA
+2805 SNRSWTPPRGPSPA
-2819 LDLVTDLTL
+2819 LDLVADLTL

-2873 IGNNSLVFYGILAIH
+2873 IGNNSLVFYSILAIH
-2888 YFRSLAND
+2888 YFRALAND

-2927 VVDIMA
+2927 VVDIVA
-2933 QDLAGHND
+2933 RDLAGHND

-2973 FIRLLSN
+2973 FIHLLSN

-3103 SAALLPAGNRG
+3103 SAGNRG

-3225 YLQLKKLFAQR
+3225 YLRLKKLFAQR

-3248 SELIQTELDKEP
+3248 SELIQTELDEEP
-3260 GDHSPSQGSLRFR
+3260 GERSPGQGSLRFR
-3273 HKPPMEL
+3273 HKPPTDL
-3280 KGPDGIHVVHGST
+3280 KGPDGIHMVHGST

-3313 HSLETLTTAEAT
+3313 RSLETLTTAEAS

-3338 TPLHKLRDVIME
+3338 TPLHKLRDVILE

>member
-1 MRGHVAA
+1 MRCHVAA
-8 SCPVVCLFMLI
+8 SCRVAWLLVLI
-19 SGCCGQVNR
+19 SGCWGQVNR

-35 FFDTYL
+35 FFETYL

-65 LVFGVS
+65 LVFGVV

-143 ENTPVGTPIFIVNAT
+143 EDTPVGTPIFIVNAT

-166 SVLYSFQPPSQFF
+166 SVLYSFQPPSPFF

-184 RGIVIVIREL
+184 RGIVTVIQEL

-259 TAVDQDKGRPRGIG
+259 TAIDQDKGRPRGIG

-347 EFNSSEYSV
+347 EFNASEYSV

-377 DEGLNSMFE
+377 DENLGLNSMFE

-404 QGKADIRIRV
+404 QGRADIRIRV
-414 AIPLDYETVDRYD
+414 AIPLDYETVERYD

-441 YAKVKITLINENDN
+441 YAKVKIALINENDN

-478 LTVLATDNDVGTFG
+478 VTVLATDNDVGTFG
-492 EVSYFFSDDP
+492 DVYYFFSDDP
-502 DRFSLDKDTGLILLI
+502 DRFSLDKDTGLIMLI
-517 TRLDFEL
+517 AKLDYEL

-545 VRINVLDVN
+545 VRVNVLDVN
-554 DNVPIFQKDA
+554 DNVPTFQKDA

-607 YFDISVYEG
+607 HFDISVYEG
-616 YGVISVSRPLDYEQI
+616 YAVISVSRPLDYEQI

-644 AGNPSLNSTVP
+644 AGNPPLNSTVP

-681 NIMAG
+681 SIMAG
-686 ATVLFLNAT
+686 ATVLILNAT

-707 IIYSLEGSAQFRINA
+707 IIYSLEGSSQFRIGA
-722 RSGEIT
+722 RSGELT
-728 TTSLLDRETKSEY
+728 TTSLLDREAKSEY

-794 DVTTVVAMDPDLGEN
+794 DVTTVVAVDPDLGEN
-809 GTLVYNIHPPNKFYS
+809 GTLVYSIHPPNKFYS
-824 LNSTTG
+824 INSSTG
-830 KIRTTHI
+830 KIRTTHV
-837 MLDRENPDPMEAEL
+837 MLDRENPDPIEAEL
-851 MRKIIVSVTDS
+851 MRKIIISVTDCGS
-862 GRPPLK
+862 PPLR

-887 TFQNLPFMAEV
+887 IFQNLPFVAEV
-898 LEGIPAGVSV
+898 LEGTPAGVSV
-908 YQAVAIDLDEGL
+908 YQVVAIDLDEGL
-920 NGLVTYRMQVG
+920 NGLVSYRMQVG
-931 MPRMDFLINSSSGVV
+931 MPRMDFLINSSTGVV
-946 VTATKL
+946 VTTTEL
-952 DRERIAEYQ
+952 DRERIAQYQ
-961 LRVVASDSGT
+961 LRVVATDAGT

-1013 VWLNCTDNDMGLNA
+1013 VWLNCTDNDVGLNA
-1027 ELSYFITEGNVD
+1027 ELSYFITGGNID
-1039 GKFSVGYRDAMV
+1039 GKFSVGYRDAVV
-1051 RTVVGL
+1051 RTVVSL

-1070 AIDNGPVGKRHTGT
+1070 AIDNGPVGKRRTGT
-1084 ATVFIT
+1084 ATVFVT
-1090 ILDVNDN
+1090 VLDVNDN

-1108 SIPEDIPEGH
+1108 SVPEDIPEGH
-1118 SIVQLKAT
+1118 SIVQLMAT

-1141 HGNHG
+1141 QGNDGKH
-1146 NNFRIHVSNGLLMR
+1146 FRIHVSDGLLMR
-1160 GPRPLDRERNSS
+1160 GPKPLDREQDSS
-1172 HVLMVEAYNHDLGP
+1172 HVLIVEAYNHDLGP

-1199 VNDEAPTFTQQQYSR
+1199 VNDEAPVFTQQQYSR
-1214 LGLRETAGIGTSV
+1214 LALRETAGIGTSV
-1227 IVVRATDRDTGDG
+1227 IVVKATDRDTGDG
-1240 GLVNYYILS
+1240 GLIIYRILS
-1249 GSEGKFEIDESTG
+1249 GAEGKFEIDESTG
-1262 LITTVDYLDY
+1262 LIITVDYLDY

-1281 VSAADQAPPFN
+1281 VSATDQAPPFN
-1292 QGFCSVYVTLLNE
+1292 QGFCTVYITLLNE
-1305 LDEAVQ
+1305 LDEDVQ
-1311 FSNTSFEATIMENL
+1311 FSNASYEVAIMENL
-1325 ALGTEIM
+1325 ALGTEIVR
-1332 QVQAYSIDNLNQ
+1332 VQAYSIDNINI
-1344 ITYRFDAHTSTQA
+1344 ITYRFDAYTSAQA

-1364 AHTGVIEIKGLVD
+1364 AYTGVITVKGLVD
-1377 REKGDFYTLTV
+1377 REKNDFYTLTV

-1396 ADSTVKVYITVLDE
+1396 VDATVVYITVLDE
-1410 NDNSPRFDFTSDSAV
+1410 NDNSPRFDVTSDSAV
-1425 GVPEDCPMG
+1425 SVPEDCPVG
-1434 QRVATVKARDPDAGS
+1434 QRVATVKASDPDAGS

-1463 GAFEIITTNDSIGEV
+1463 GAFEIVTTNDSIGEV

-1495 VVASDCGTPPRKK
+1495 VVASDRGTPPRKK
-1508 DHILQVTILDV
+1508 NHILQVTILDV

-1544 VVVQVRATDRD
+1544 SVVQVRATDRD
-1555 IGVNSILSYY
+1555 IGINSVLSYY
-1565 ITEGN
+1565 ITAGN
-1570 EDMTFRMDRISG
+1570 DDMTFRMDRVSG
-1582 EIATRPAPPDRER
+1582 EISTRPAPPDREH
-1595 QGFYHLVVTVEDEGT
+1595 QSFYHLVVTVEDEGT
-1610 PMLSATTH
+1610 PPLSATTH

-1629 APVFQQPHYEVLL
+1629 APVFQQPHYEILL
-1642 DEGPDTVNASL
+1642 DEGPDTINASL
-1653 ITIQA
+1653 VTIQA
-1658 LDPDE
+1658 LDLDE
-1663 GPNGTVV
+1663 GPNGTVA

-1677 IINTFRI
+1677 IIDTFHI
-1684 GRRTGIISA
+1684 DSHTGVITA
-1693 AKELDYEISHGR
+1693 AKELDYEICHGR
-1705 YTLMVTATD
+1705 YTLIVTATD

-1775 GQVEYSVVSG
+1775 GQVEYSIVDG

-1790 FVISPV
+1790 FLISPV

-1803 KDMELDRETI
+1803 KDVELDRETI

-1848 VLLNLPMNI
+1848 VLLNLPMNV

-1863 PVSSFVTHIL
+1863 PVSSFVAHIL

-1887 NITSGNWER
+1887 NITAGNRER
-1896 AFRINATTGIVTVN
+1896 AFAINATSGVVTVN
-1910 WPLDRER
+1910 RPLDRER

-1932 NPRIARRDFDLLV
+1932 NPRIARRDFDLL
-1945 VSLTDE
+1945 LIFLADE
-1951 NDNHPLFTEGTYQA
+1951 NDNHPLFTESTYQA

-1974 TPLTVVNGPILAM
+1974 TPITVLNGPILAL
-1987 DADEDVYAV
+1987 DADLDVYAV
-1996 VTYQLLGTHSGLF
+1996 VTYQLLGAQSGLF
-2009 DINNSTGVVTVRSGV
+2009 DIDNSTGVVTVRSGV
-2024 IIDREAFSPPMV
+2024 VIDREAFLPPILE
-2036 KLLLLAE
+2036 LLLLAE
-2043 DIGQLN
+2043 DIGLLN
-2049 GTAQLLV
+2049 GTADLIV

-2070 AALTVHLLENCPP
+2070 AALTIHLLENCPP

-2090 MATDEDSGLNGELVY
+2090 TATDEDSGLNGELVY

-2115 LIHPVTGVIRIGN
+2115 LIHPVTGVIRVGN
-2128 ATIDREEQDSYR
+2128 VTIDREEQESYR
-2140 LTVVATDRGTVPL
+2140 LTVVASDRGTVPL
-2153 SGTAIVTILIDDIND
+2153 SGTAIITILIDDIND
-2168 SRPEFL
+2168 CRPEFL

-2192 ANITA
+2192 ANVTA
-2197 IDLDLNPKL
+2197 IDRDLNPQL
-2206 EYHIIGIVA
+2206 EYHIVSIVA
-2215 KDDTDRLLPGQE
+2215 KDDTDRLVPDQE

-2234 NTGSVIVKSPLNRE
+2234 NTGSVLVKSPLNRE

-2282 LDVNDNTPQFKPF
+2282 LDVNDNTPRFKPF

-2302 RILEGATP
+2302 KVLEGATP

-2317 AAVDPDKGL
+2317 SAVDPDKGL

-2336 LVPPGYVQLE
+2336 LMPPGYVQLE
-2346 DPSAGKVIAN
+2346 DSSAGKVIAN

-2370 VRASDNGSPPRAA
+2370 VRAADNGSPPRAA
-2383 EIPIYLEIVD
+2383 EIPVYLEIVD
-2393 VNDNNP
+2393 INDNNP
-2399 IFDQPFYQE
+2399 IFDQPSYQE
-2408 AILEDVPVGTVILMV
+2408 AVYEDVPVGTVILMV
-2423 TATDADSGS
+2423 SATDADSGN
-2432 FALIEYSL
+2432 FAVIEYSL
-2440 GDGEGKFAINPT
+2440 VDGEGKFAINPT
-2452 TGDIYVV
+2452 TGDLYVV
-2459 SSLDREKKDHYI
+2459 ASLDREKKDHYI
-2471 LTALAKDNPGDVD
+2471 LTAVAKDNPGDVA

-2507 FSKSQFSTSVYENEP
+2507 FSKPQFSTSVYENEP
-2522 AGTSVITML
+2522 AGTSVITMM

-2539 NGQLSYS
+2539 NGEVTYS
-2546 LEGPGMEA
+2546 LEGPGEEA
-2554 FHVDVDLGLVTT
+2554 FHVDMDSGLVTT
-2566 QRPLQS
+2566 KRPLHS

-2585 GEPQLWGT
+2585 GEPPLWGT

-2605 NRPIFMRPPNGTIL
+2605 NRPVFVRPPNGTII
-2619 HIREE
+2619 HIKEE
-2624 IPLRSNVY
+2624 VPLRTNVY

-2638 KDEGLNGAVRY
+2638 QDEGLNGAVRY
-2649 SFLKTAGNRDWEF
+2649 SFLKTTGNRDWEY

-2675 QRLDREKQ
+2675 QRLDREQQ

-2704 QPLQVALEDIDDNE
+2704 QPMQVALDDIDDNE
-2718 PLFVRP
+2718 PLFLRP

-2734 TVPEHSPH
+2734 TVPEHSPR
-2742 GTLVGNVTGAVDT
+2742 GTLVGNVTGAVDA

-2760 AIVYYFIAAGDEA
+2760 AIVYYFIAAGNEE
-2773 KNFHLQPDGHL
+2773 KNFQLQPDGRL
-2784 LVLRDL
+2784 LVLKDL
-2790 DREREAVFSFIVKAS
+2790 DREREAIFSFIVKAS
-2805 SNRSWTPPRRPAPA
+2805 SNRSWTPPRGPAPE

-2842 PRFTKAEYTA
+2842 PRFTKSEYTA
-2852 GVATDAKVGSEL
+2852 GVATDAKMGSEL

-2873 IGNNSLVFYGILAIH
+2873 IGNNSLVFYSILAIH
-2888 YFRSLAND
+2888 YFRAFAND

-2927 VVDIMA
+2927 VVDIVA

-3007 LLIHVVNRD
+3007 LLIHVVNRE

-3041 RNYNVLDVQPAISV
+3041 RNYNVMDVQPAITIQ
-3055 RLPDDMSALQ
+3055 LPEDMSALQ

-3103 SAALLPAGNRG
+3103 SAGNRG

-3155 LPENLSEIADLWNSP
+3155 LPENLSEIADLWSSP

-3177 GREPAAVKPDDDR
+3177 GREPAAVKPDEDR
-3190 YLRAAIQEYDNI
+3190 YLRAALQEYDNI

-3225 YLQLKKLFAQR
+3225 YLRLKKLFAQR

-3248 SELIQTELDKEP
+3248 SELIQTELEEP
-3260 GDHSPSQGSLRFR
+3260 GERSPGQGSLRFC
-3273 HKPPMEL
+3273 KPPPEL
-3280 KGPDGIHVVHGST
+3280 KGPDGIHMVHGST

-3313 HSLETLTTAEAT
+3313 RSLETLTAAEAS

>member
-1 MRGHVAA
+1 MGCHVAT
-8 SCPVVCLFMLI
+8 SCHVAWLLVLI
-19 SGCCGQVNR
+19 SGCWGQVNR
-28 LPFFINH
+28 LPFFTNH

-143 ENTPVGTPIFIVNAT
+143 EVGATRNTPVGTPIFIVNAT

-184 RGIVIVIREL
+184 RGIVTVIREL

-246 YEHSPPGTTVRVI
+246 YEHSPPGTTVRII
-259 TAVDQDKGRPRGIG
+259 TAIDQDKGRPRGIG

-455 RPIFSQPLYNVSLY
+455 RPIFSQPLYNISLY

-478 LTVLATDNDVGTFG
+478 LTVLATDNDAGTFG
-492 EVSYFFSDDP
+492 EVNYFFSDDP
-502 DRFSLDKDTGLILLI
+502 DRFSLDKDTGLIMLI
-517 TRLDFEL
+517 ARLDYEL
-524 IQRFTLTVI
+524 IQRFTLTII

-554 DNVPIFQKDA
+554 DNVPTFQKDA

-593 QITYSIVNASAFGS
+593 QITYSIVSASAFGS
-607 YFDISVYEG
+607 YFDISLYEG

-631 PNGLIYLTVMAKD
+631 SNGLIYLTVMAKD
-644 AGNPSLNSTVP
+644 AGNPPLNSTVP

-765 TLLDINDNHPTWKDA
+765 TLLDINDNHPMWKDA

-794 DVTTVVAMDPDLGEN
+794 DVTTVVAVDPDLGEN
-809 GTLVYNIHPPNKFYS
+809 GTLVYSIQPPNKFYS

-830 KIRTTHI
+830 KIRTTHA
-837 MLDRENPDPMEAEL
+837 MLDRENPDPHEAEL
-851 MRKIIVSVTDS
+851 MRKIVVSVTDC
-862 GRPPLK
+862 GRPPLR

-887 TFQNLPFMAEV
+887 TFQNLPFVAEV
-898 LEGIPAGVSV
+898 LEGTPAGVSI
-908 YQAVAIDLDEGL
+908 YQVVAIDLDEGL
-920 NGLVTYRMQVG
+920 NGLVSYRMPVG
-931 MPRMDFLINSSSGVV
+931 MPRMDFLINSSSGMV
-946 VTATKL
+946 VTTTEL

-961 LRVVASDSGT
+961 LRVVASDAGT

-979 LTIRVLDV
+979 LTIHVLDV
-987 NDETPTFFPAVY
+987 NDEMPTFFPAVY

-1013 VWLNCTDNDMGLNA
+1013 VWLNCTDNDVGLNA
-1027 ELSYFITEGNVD
+1027 ELSYFITGGNVD
-1039 GKFSVGYRDAMV
+1039 GKFSVGYRDAVV
-1051 RTVVGL
+1051 RTVVSL
-1057 DRETTAAYTLVLE
+1057 DRETTAAYMLILE

-1084 ATVFIT
+1084 ATVFVT
-1090 ILDVNDN
+1090 VLDVNDN
-1097 RPIFLQSSYEA
+1097 RPIFLKSSYEA
-1108 SIPEDIPEGH
+1108 SVPEDIPEGH

-1160 GPRPLDRERNSS
+1160 GPRPLDREQNSS
-1172 HVLMVEAYNHDLGP
+1172 HVLIVEAYNHDLGP

-1199 VNDEAPTFTQQQYSR
+1199 VNDEAPVFTQQQYSR

-1227 IVVRATDRDTGDG
+1227 IVVRATDRDSGDG
-1240 GLVNYYILS
+1240 GLVNYRILS
-1249 GSEGKFEIDESTG
+1249 GAEGKFEIDESTG
-1262 LITTVDYLDY
+1262 LIITVDYLDY
-1272 ETKTSYLMN
+1272 ETKTSYMMN
-1281 VSAADQAPPFN
+1281 VSATDQAPPFN
-1292 QGFCSVYVTLLNE
+1292 QGFCSVYITLLNE

-1311 FSNTSFEATIMENL
+1311 FSNASYEVAILENL
-1325 ALGTEIM
+1325 ALGTEIVR
-1332 QVQAYSIDNLNQ
+1332 VQAYSIDNLNQ
-1344 ITYRFDAHTSTQA
+1344 ITYRFDAYTSTQA

-1364 AHTGVIEIKGLVD
+1364 AITGVITVQGLVD

-1396 ADSTVKVYITVLDE
+1396 VDSTVVYITVLDE
-1410 NDNSPRFDFTSDSAV
+1410 NDNSPRFDFISDSAISI
-1425 GVPEDCPMG
+1425 PEDCPVG

-1463 GAFEIITTNDSIGEV
+1463 GAFEIVTTNDSIGEV

-1495 VVASDCGTPPRKK
+1495 VVASDRGTPPRKK

-1544 VVVQVRATDRD
+1544 AVVQVRATDRD
-1555 IGVNSILSYY
+1555 IGINSVLSYY

-1570 EDMTFRMDRISG
+1570 KDMTFRMDRVSG

-1595 QGFYHLVVTVEDEGT
+1595 QSFYHLVVTVEDEGT
-1610 PMLSATTH
+1610 PTLSATTH

-1629 APVFQQPHYEVLL
+1629 APMFQQPHYEVLL
-1642 DEGPDTVNASL
+1642 DEGPDTLNTSL

-1658 LDPDE
+1658 LDLDE
-1663 GPNGTVV
+1663 GPNGTVT
-1670 YAIIAGN
+1670 YAIVAGN

-1684 GRRTGIISA
+1684 DRHMGVIST

-1705 YTLMVTATD
+1705 YTLIVTATD
-1714 QCPIVSHRL
+1714 QCPILSRRL

-1743 PRDYE
+1743 PRHYE
-1748 GPFDVTEGQPGP
+1748 GPFEVTEGQPGP

-1775 GQVEYSVVSG
+1775 GQVEYSIVDG

-1803 KDMELDRETI
+1803 KDVELDRETI

-1823 DRGVPPLSSTMLV
+1823 DRGMPPLSSTMLV

-1863 PVSSFVTHIL
+1863 PVSSFVAHVL

-1879 GCNALLTF
+1879 GCNARLTF
-1887 NITSGNWER
+1887 NITAGNRER
-1896 AFRINATTGIVTVN
+1896 AFFINATTGIVTVN
-1910 WPLDRER
+1910 RPLDREQ

-1932 NPRIARRDFDLLV
+1932 NPRIARRDYDLLLIFL
-1945 VSLTDE
+1945 SDE
-1951 NDNHPLFTEGTYQA
+1951 NDNHPLFTKSTYQA

-1974 TPLTVVNGPILAM
+1974 TPLTVLNGPILAL
-1987 DADEDVYAV
+1987 DADEDIYAV
-1996 VTYQLLGTHSGLF
+1996 VTYQLLGAQSGLF
-2009 DINNSTGVVTVRSGV
+2009 DINSSTGVVTVRSGV
-2024 IIDREAFSPPMV
+2024 IIDREAFLPPILE
-2036 KLLLLAE
+2036 LLLLAE
-2043 DIGQLN
+2043 DIGLLN
-2049 GTAQLLV
+2049 STAHLLV
-2056 TILDDNDNWPTFSP
+2056 TILDDNDNRPTFSP
-2070 AALTVHLLENCPP
+2070 ATLTVHLLENCPP

-2090 MATDEDSGLNGELVY
+2090 TATDEDSGLNGELVY

-2115 LIHPVTGVIRIGN
+2115 FIHPVTGVIRVGN
-2128 ATIDREEQDSYR
+2128 ATIDREEQESYR

-2153 SGTAIVTILIDDIND
+2153 SGTAIITILIEDIND

-2192 ANITA
+2192 ANVTA
-2197 IDLDLNPKL
+2197 IDRDLNPKL
-2206 EYHIIGIVA
+2206 EYHIVGIVA
-2215 KDDTDRLLPGQE
+2215 KDDTDLLVPDQE

-2234 NTGSVIVKSPLNRE
+2234 NTGSVMVKSPLNRE

-2276 KLTVNI
+2276 KLTVNV

-2326 NGLITYSLLD
+2326 NGLVTYTLLD

-2346 DPSAGKVIAN
+2346 DSSAGKVIAN

-2383 EIPIYLEIVD
+2383 EIPVYLEIVD
-2393 VNDNNP
+2393 INDNNP
-2399 IFDQPFYQE
+2399 IFDQPSYQE
-2408 AILEDVPVGTVILMV
+2408 AVFEDVPVGTVILTV
-2423 TATDADSGS
+2423 TATDADSGN

-2452 TGDIYVV
+2452 TGDIYVL

-2471 LTALAKDNPGDVD
+2471 LTALAKDNPGDVA

-2493 VVIQV
+2493 VRGAN
-2498 LDVNDCRPQ
+2498 L
-2507 FSKSQFSTSVYENEP
+2507 
-2522 AGTSVITML
+2522 
-2531 ATDQDEGS
+2531 
-2539 NGQLSYS
+2539 GQ
-2546 LEGPGMEA
+2546 GQQG
-2554 FHVDVDLGLVTT
+2554 LGLWRQQAKPLASGLRLRLRGVRWHVQVPGRLVTNQT
-2566 QRPLQS
+2566 LEK
-2572 YERFN
+2572 ERG
-2577 LTVVATDG
+2577 LPQGLGAEILSGVQ
-2585 GEPQLWGT
+2585 EPSSPHFPQ
-2593 TMLLV
+2593 
-2598 EVIDVND
+2598 
-2605 NRPIFMRPPNGTIL
+2605 
-2619 HIREE
+2619 E

-2675 QRLDREKQ
+2675 QRLDRETQ

-2734 TVPEHSPH
+2734 TVPEHSPR
-2742 GTLVGNVTGAVDT
+2742 GTLVGNVTGAVDA
-2755 DEGSN
+2755 DEGLN
-2760 AIVYYFIAAGDEA
+2760 AIVYYFIAVGNEE
-2773 KNFHLQPDGHL
+2773 KNFHLQPDGRL

-2790 DREREAVFSFIVKAS
+2790 DREREAIFSFIVKAS
-2805 SNRSWTPPRRPAPA
+2805 SNRSWTPPRGPSPT
-2819 LDLVTDLTL
+2819 LDLVADLTL

-2873 IGNNSLVFYGILAIH
+2873 IGNNSLVFYSILAIH
-2888 YFRSLAND
+2888 YFRALAND

-2927 VVDIMA
+2927 VVDIVA
-2933 QDLAGHND
+2933 RDLAGHND

-2966 VRGFEEE
+2966 VRSFEEE
-2973 FIRLLSN
+2973 FIHLLSN

-3079 MLFIL
+3079 MLFVL

-3103 SAALLPAGNRG
+3103 SAGNRG

-3146 AAQAEHEDD
+3146 ATQAEHEDD
-3155 LPENLSEIADLWNSP
+3155 LPENLSEITDLWNSP

-3225 YLQLKKLFAQR
+3225 YLRLKKLFAQR

-3248 SELIQTELDKEP
+3248 SELIQTELDEEP
-3260 GDHSPSQGSLRFR
+3260 RDHSPGQGSLRFR
-3273 HKPPMEL
+3273 HKPPVEL

-3313 HSLETLTTAEAT
+3313 HSLETLTAAEAT

>member
-1 MRGHVAA
+1 MRCHVAT
-8 SCPVVCLFMLI
+8 SGRLVWLVVLI
-19 SGCCGQVNR
+19 SGCWGQVNR
-28 LPFFINH
+28 LPFFTNH

-179 AIDSA
+179 TIDSA
-184 RGIVIVIREL
+184 RGIVTVTHEL

-246 YEHSPPGTTVRVI
+246 YEHSPPGTTVRII
-259 TAVDQDKGRPRGIG
+259 TAIDQDKGRPRGIG

-404 QGKADIRIRV
+404 QGKADIRMRV
-414 AIPLDYETVDRYD
+414 AIPLDYETVDRYN

-441 YAKVKITLINENDN
+441 YAKVKIALINENDN
-455 RPIFSQPLYNVSLY
+455 RPIFSQPLYNVSLH

-492 EVSYFFSDDP
+492 EVNYFFTDDP
-502 DRFSLDKDTGLILLI
+502 DRFSLDKDSGLIMLI
-517 TRLDFEL
+517 AKLDYEM

-554 DNVPIFQKDA
+554 DNVPTFQKDA

-644 AGNPSLNSTVP
+644 AGDPPLNSTVP

-669 FSKPAYF
+669 FSRPAYF
-676 VSVVE
+676 VSVLE

-707 IIYSLEGSAQFRINA
+707 IIYSLEGSSQFRINA

-728 TTSLLDRETKSEY
+728 TTSLLDREVKAEY

-794 DVTTVVAMDPDLGEN
+794 DVTTVVAVDPDLGEN
-809 GTLVYNIHPPNKFYS
+809 GTLVYSIQPPNKFYS

-830 KIRTTHI
+830 KIRTTHV
-837 MLDRENPDPMEAEL
+837 MLDRENPDPVEAEL
-851 MRKIIVSVTDS
+851 MRKIVISVTDC
-862 GRPPLK
+862 GRPPLR

-887 TFQNLPFMAEV
+887 TFQNLPFVAEV
-898 LEGIPAGVSV
+898 LEGTPAGVSV
-908 YQAVAIDLDEGL
+908 YQVVAIDLDEGL
-920 NGLVTYRMQVG
+920 NGLVSYRMQVG

-946 VTATKL
+946 FTTTEL
-952 DRERIAEYQ
+952 DRERIARYQ
-961 LRVVASDSGT
+961 LRVVASDAGT
-971 PTKSSTST
+971 PAKSSTST
-979 LTIRVLDV
+979 LTIHVLDV

-1005 DVPREFRV
+1005 DVPRDFRV
-1013 VWLNCTDNDMGLNA
+1013 VWLNCTDNDVGLNA
-1027 ELSYFITEGNVD
+1027 ELSYFITGGNVD
-1039 GKFSVGYRDAMV
+1039 GKFSVGYRDAVV
-1051 RTVVGL
+1051 RTVVSL
-1057 DRETTAAYTLVLE
+1057 DRETTAAYTLILE
-1070 AIDNGPVGKRHTGT
+1070 AIDNGPVGKRRTGT
-1084 ATVFIT
+1084 ATVFVT
-1090 ILDVNDN
+1090 VLDVNDN

-1108 SIPEDIPEGH
+1108 SVPEDIPEGH

-1172 HVLMVEAYNHDLGP
+1172 HLLVVEAYNHDLGP

-1199 VNDEAPTFTQQQYSR
+1199 VNDEAPVFTQQQYSR

-1240 GLVNYYILS
+1240 GLVNYRILS
-1249 GSEGKFEIDESTG
+1249 GAEGKFEIDESTG
-1262 LITTVDYLDY
+1262 LIITVDYLDY

-1281 VSAADQAPPFN
+1281 VSATDQAPPFN
-1292 QGFCSVYVTLLNE
+1292 QGFCSVHITLLNE

-1311 FSNTSFEATIMENL
+1311 FSNASYEAAILENL
-1325 ALGTEIM
+1325 ALGTEIVR
-1332 QVQAYSIDNLNQ
+1332 VQAYSLDNLSQ
-1344 ITYRFDAHTSTQA
+1344 ITYRFDAYTSAQA

-1364 AHTGVIEIKGLVD
+1364 AITGVITVKGLVD

-1396 ADSTVKVYITVLDE
+1396 VDSTVKVYITVLDE

-1425 GVPEDCPMG
+1425 SVPEDCPVG

-1449 NGQVVFSLASGNIA
+1449 NGQVVFSLASGNVA
-1463 GAFEIITTNDSIGEV
+1463 QAFEILTFNDSIGEV

-1495 VVASDCGTPPRKK
+1495 VVASDRGTPPRKK

-1544 VVVQVRATDRD
+1544 TVVQVRATDRD
-1555 IGVNSILSYY
+1555 IGLNSVLSYY

-1570 EDMTFRMDRISG
+1570 DDMTFRMDRISG
-1582 EIATRPAPPDRER
+1582 EITTRPAPPDREH
-1595 QGFYHLVVTVEDEGT
+1595 QSFYHLVVTVEDEGT
-1610 PMLSATTH
+1610 PTLSATTH

-1629 APVFQQPHYEVLL
+1629 APAFQQPHYEVLL
-1642 DEGPDTVNASL
+1642 DEGPATVGASL
-1653 ITIQA
+1653 ITVQA

-1663 GPNGTVV
+1663 GPNGTVS
-1670 YAIIAGN
+1670 YAIVSGN

-1684 GRRTGIISA
+1684 DRHTGVISA
-1693 AKELDYEISHGR
+1693 IMELDYEISHGR
-1705 YTLMVTATD
+1705 YTLLITATD
-1714 QCPIVSHRL
+1714 QCPVRSHRL

-1775 GQVEYSVVSG
+1775 GQVEYSIVDG

-1790 FVISPV
+1790 FLISPV
-1796 EGVLRVR
+1796 EGVLRVC
-1803 KDMELDRETI
+1803 KDVELDRETI

-1863 PVSSFVTHIL
+1863 PVSSFVAHIL

-1887 NITSGNWER
+1887 NITAGNRER
-1896 AFRINATTGIVTVN
+1896 AFVINATTGVVTVN
-1910 WPLDRER
+1910 RALDRER
-1917 IPEYKLTISVKDNPE
+1917 IPNYKLTISVKDNPE
-1932 NPRIARRDFDLLV
+1932 NPRIARRDFDFLLIF
-1945 VSLTDE
+1945 LADE
-1951 NDNHPLFTEGTYQA
+1951 NDNHPLFTENTYQA
-1965 EVMENSPAG
+1965 EVMENSPEG
-1974 TPLTVVNGPILAM
+1974 TPLTMLNGPILAL
-1987 DADEDVYAV
+1987 DADEDIYAV
-1996 VTYQLLGTHSGLF
+1996 VTYRLLGTQSGLF

-2024 IIDREAFSPPMV
+2024 TIDREAFSPPILE
-2036 KLLLLAE
+2036 LLLLAE
-2043 DIGQLN
+2043 DIGLLN
-2049 GTAQLLV
+2049 GTADLLV
-2056 TILDDNDNWPTFSP
+2056 TILDDNDNWPTFIP
-2070 AALTVHLLENCPP
+2070 NALTVHLVENCPP

-2090 MATDEDSGLNGELVY
+2090 TATDEDSGLNGELTY

-2115 LIHPVTGVIRIGN
+2115 HIHPATGVIRVGN
-2128 ATIDREEQDSYR
+2128 VTIDREEQESYR
-2140 LTVVATDRGTVPL
+2140 LTVVATDRGTTPL
-2153 SGTAIVTILIDDIND
+2153 SGTAIITILIDDIND

-2192 ANITA
+2192 ANVTA
-2197 IDLDLNPKL
+2197 IDRDLNPKL

-2215 KDDTDRLLPGQE
+2215 KDDTDRLVPDQE

-2234 NTGSVIVKSPLNRE
+2234 NTGSVMVKSPLNRE
-2248 LVATYEVTLSV
+2248 LVATYEVTVSV

-2266 PERSVSVPNA
+2266 PERAVSVPNA
-2276 KLTVNI
+2276 KLTVSI

-2295 GITYYTE
+2295 GITHYTE
-2302 RILEGATP
+2302 RVLEGATP

-2336 LVPPGYVQLE
+2336 ITPPGSVQLE
-2346 DPSAGKVIAN
+2346 DPSSGKVIAN
-2356 RTVDYEEVHWLNFT
+2356 CTVDYEEVHWFNFT

-2383 EIPIYLEIVD
+2383 EIPVFLEIVD
-2393 VNDNNP
+2393 INDNNP
-2399 IFDQPFYQE
+2399 IFDHPSYQE
-2408 AILEDVPVGTVILMV
+2408 AVFEDVPVGTVILTV
-2423 TATDADSGS
+2423 SATDADSGN

-2452 TGDIYVV
+2452 TGDIYVLA
-2459 SSLDREKKDHYI
+2459 SLDREKKDHYI
-2471 LTALAKDNPGDVD
+2471 LTALAKDNPGDAA

-2507 FSKSQFSTSVYENEP
+2507 FSRPQFSTSVYENEP

-2539 NGQLSYS
+2539 NAELAYS
-2546 LEGPGMEA
+2546 LEGPGAEV
-2554 FHVDVDLGLVTT
+2554 FHVETDSGLVTT
-2566 QRPLQS
+2566 KRPLQS

-2585 GEPQLWGT
+2585 GMPPLWGT

-2605 NRPIFMRPPNGTIL
+2605 NRPVFVRPPNGTIL

-2649 SFLKTAGNRDWEF
+2649 SFLKTAGNRDWEY

-2675 QRLDREKQ
+2675 QRLDREQQ

-2734 TVPEHSPH
+2734 MVPEHSPR
-2742 GTLVGNVTGAVDT
+2742 GTLVGNVTGAVDA
-2755 DEGSN
+2755 DEGPN
-2760 AIVYYFIAAGDEA
+2760 AIVYYFIAAGNEE
-2773 KNFHLQPDGHL
+2773 KNFHLQPDGRL

-2790 DREREAVFSFIVKAS
+2790 DREREAAFSFIVKAS
-2805 SNRSWTPPRRPAPA
+2805 SNRSWTPPRGPSPA
-2819 LDLVTDLTL
+2819 LDPLTDLTL

-2842 PRFTKAEYTA
+2842 PRFTKSEYTA
-2852 GVATDAKVGSEL
+2852 GVATDAKMGSEL

-2888 YFRSLAND
+2888 YFQAFAND

-2927 VVDIMA
+2927 VVDIVA
-2933 QDLAGHND
+2933 RDLAGHND

-2966 VRGFEEE
+2966 VRGFEEA

-3065 MAIIVLAILLFLAA
+3065 MAIIVLAILLCVAA

-3084 MNWYYRTVHKRKLK
+3084 MNWYYRTIHKRKLK

-3103 SAALLPAGNRG
+3103 SAGSRG

-3177 GREPAAVKPDDDR
+3177 GREPAAVKPADDR
-3190 YLRAAIQEYDNI
+3190 YLRAALQEYEDI

-3207 IIREGPIKGSLLK
+3207 VIREGPIKGSLLK

-3225 YLQLKKLFAQR
+3225 YLRLKKLFAQR
-3236 MVQKASSCHSSI
+3236 MVQKASSCHSST
-3248 SELIQTELDKEP
+3248 SELIQTELESSS
-3260 GDHSPSQGSLRFR
+3260 GACSPDQGSLRFR
-3273 HKPPMEL
+3273 HKPPMEF
-3280 KGPDGIHVVHGST
+3280 KGADGIHGVHGST

-3313 HSLETLTTAEAT
+3313 RSLETLTAAEAS

-3338 TPLHKLRDVIME
+3338 TPLHRLRDVIME
-3350 SPLEITEL
+3350 SPLEVTEL

>member
-1 MRGHVAA
+1 MRCHVATG
-8 SCPVVCLFMLI
+8 CRVVWLFVLI
-19 SGCCGQVNR
+19 SGSWGQVNR
-28 LPFFINH
+28 LPFFTNH

-127 DNAPTFHNQP
+127 DNAPTFHSQP

-166 SVLYSFQPPSQFF
+166 SVLYSFQPPSLFF

-184 RGIVIVIREL
+184 RGIVTVIREL

-219 LANLAIIITDVQDM
+219 LANLAIIITDIQDM

-246 YEHSPPGTTVRVI
+246 YEHSPPGTTVRII
-259 TAVDQDKGRPRGIG
+259 TAIDQDKGCPRGIG

-320 NDDRTPSDATVT
+320 NDDRTPSNATVT

-377 DEGLNSMFE
+377 DENLGLNSMFE

-414 AIPLDYETVDRYD
+414 AIPLDFETVDRYD

-455 RPIFSQPLYNVSLY
+455 RPIFSQPLYNISLY

-492 EVSYFFSDDP
+492 EVNYFFSDDP
-502 DRFSLDKDTGLILLI
+502 DRFSLDKDTGLIMLI
-517 TRLDFEL
+517 ARLDYEL

-554 DNVPIFQKDA
+554 DNAPTFQKDA

-593 QITYSIVNASAFGS
+593 QITYSIVSASAFGS

-631 PNGLIYLTVMAKD
+631 PNGLIYLMVMAKD
-644 AGNPSLNSTVP
+644 AGNPPLNSTVP

-707 IIYSLEGSAQFRINA
+707 IIYSLEGSSQFRINA

-765 TLLDINDNHPTWKDA
+765 TLLDINDNHPAWKDA
-780 PYYINLVEMTPPDS
+780 PYHINLVEMTPPDS
-794 DVTTVVAMDPDLGEN
+794 DVTTVVAVDPDLGEN
-809 GTLVYNIHPPNKFYS
+809 GTLVYSIQPPNKFYS
-824 LNSTTG
+824 LNSSTG
-830 KIRTTHI
+830 KIRTTHV
-837 MLDRENPDPMEAEL
+837 MLDRENPDPHEAEL
-851 MRKIIVSVTDS
+851 MRKIVVSVTDC
-862 GRPPLK
+862 GRPPLR

-887 TFQNLPFMAEV
+887 TFQNLPFVAEV
-898 LEGIPAGVSV
+898 LEGTPAGVSI
-908 YQAVAIDLDEGL
+908 YQVVAIDLDEGL

-946 VTATKL
+946 VTTTEL

-961 LRVVASDSGT
+961 LRVVASDAGT

-1013 VWLNCTDNDMGLNA
+1013 VWLNCTDNDVGLNA
-1027 ELSYFITEGNVD
+1027 ELSYFITGGNVD
-1039 GKFSVGYRDAMV
+1039 GKFSVGYRDAVV
-1051 RTVVGL
+1051 RTVVSL
-1057 DRETTAAYTLVLE
+1057 DRETTASYTLVLE
-1070 AIDNGPVGKRHTGT
+1070 AIDNGPVGKRRTGT

-1108 SIPEDIPEGH
+1108 SVPEDIPEGH

-1141 HGNHG
+1141 QGNHG
-1146 NNFRIHVSNGLLMR
+1146 NNFRIHVSSGLLMR

-1172 HVLMVEAYNHDLGP
+1172 HVLIVEAYNHDLGP

-1199 VNDEAPTFTQQQYSR
+1199 VNDEAPVFTQQQYSR

-1240 GLVNYYILS
+1240 GLVNYRILS
-1249 GSEGKFEIDESTG
+1249 GAEGKFEVDESTG
-1262 LITTVDYLDY
+1262 LIITVDYLDY

-1281 VSAADQAPPFN
+1281 VSATDQAPPFN

-1311 FSNTSFEATIMENL
+1311 FSNASYEAAILENL
-1325 ALGTEIM
+1325 ALGTEIVR
-1332 QVQAYSIDNLNQ
+1332 VQAYSIDNLNQ
-1344 ITYRFDAHTSTQA
+1344 ITYRFDAYTSAQA

-1364 AHTGVIEIKGLVD
+1364 AITGVITVKGLVD

-1396 ADSTVKVYITVLDE
+1396 VDSTVKVYITVLDE

-1425 GVPEDCPMG
+1425 SVPEDCPVG

-1495 VVASDCGTPPRKK
+1495 IVASDRGTPPRKK

-1544 VVVQVRATDRD
+1544 AVVQVRASDRD
-1555 IGVNSILSYY
+1555 IGINSILSYY
-1565 ITEGN
+1565 ITKGN

-1595 QGFYHLVVTVEDEGT
+1595 QSFYHLVVTVEDEGT
-1610 PMLSATTH
+1610 PTLSATTH

-1629 APVFQQPHYEVLL
+1629 TPVFQQPHYEILL
-1642 DEGPDTVNASL
+1642 DEGPDTINTSL

-1658 LDPDE
+1658 LDLDE
-1663 GPNGTVV
+1663 GPNGTVA
-1670 YAIIAGN
+1670 YAIVTGN

-1684 GRRTGIISA
+1684 NRHTGVISA

-1705 YTLMVTATD
+1705 YTLIVTATD
-1714 QCPIVSHRL
+1714 QCPILSRRL
-1723 TSTTTVLVNVNDIN
+1723 TSTATVLVNVNDIN

-1775 GQVEYSVVSG
+1775 GQVEYGIVDG

-1803 KDMELDRETI
+1803 KDVELDRETI

-1823 DRGVPPLSSTMLV
+1823 DRGMPPLSSTMLV
-1836 GIRVLDINDNDP
+1836 GIQVLDINDNDP

-1863 PVSSFVTHIL
+1863 PISSFVAHVL

-1887 NITSGNWER
+1887 NITAGNQER
-1896 AFRINATTGIVTVN
+1896 AFSINATTGIVTVN
-1910 WPLDRER
+1910 RPLDRER
-1917 IPEYKLTISVKDNPE
+1917 IPEYKLTISVKDNPD
-1932 NPRIARRDFDLLV
+1932 NPRIARRDFDLL
-1945 VSLTDE
+1945 LIFLADE
-1951 NDNHPLFTEGTYQA
+1951 NDNQPLFTESTYQA

-1974 TPLTVVNGPILAM
+1974 TPLTVLNGPILAL
-1987 DADEDVYAV
+1987 DADLDVYAV
-1996 VTYQLLGTHSGLF
+1996 VTYQLLGSQSGLF
-2009 DINNSTGVVTVRSGV
+2009 DINNSTGMVTVRSGV
-2024 IIDREAFSPPMV
+2024 IIDREAFSPPV
-2036 KLLLLAE
+2036 LELLLLAE
-2043 DIGQLN
+2043 DIGLLN
-2049 GTAQLLV
+2049 STADLLV
-2056 TILDDNDNWPTFSP
+2056 TILDDNDNFPTFSP
-2070 AALTVHLLENCPP
+2070 ATLTVHLLENCPP

-2090 MATDEDSGLNGELVY
+2090 TATDEDSGLNGELIY

-2115 LIHPVTGVIRIGN
+2115 LIHPVTGVIRVGN
-2128 ATIDREEQDSYR
+2128 ATIDREEQESYR

-2153 SGTAIVTILIDDIND
+2153 SGTAIITILIDDIND

-2180 SVLESAEPGTVI
+2180 SVLESVEPGTVI
-2192 ANITA
+2192 ANVTA
-2197 IDLDLNPKL
+2197 IDRDLDPKL

-2215 KDDTDRLLPGQE
+2215 KDDTDRLVPDQE

-2234 NTGSVIVKSPLNRE
+2234 NTGSVMVKSPLNRE

-2302 RILEGATP
+2302 RILEGATL

-2326 NGLITYSLLD
+2326 NGLITYTLLD
-2336 LVPPGYVQLE
+2336 LMPPGYVQLE
-2346 DPSAGKVIAN
+2346 DSSAGKVIAN

-2383 EIPIYLEIVD
+2383 EIPVYLEIVD
-2393 VNDNNP
+2393 INDNNP
-2399 IFDQPFYQE
+2399 IFDQPSYQE
-2408 AILEDVPVGTVILMV
+2408 AVFEDVPVGTVILTV
-2423 TATDADSGS
+2423 TATDADSGN
-2432 FALIEYSL
+2432 FALVEYSL
-2440 GDGEGKFAINPT
+2440 GDGEGKFAINPV
-2452 TGDIYVV
+2452 TGDIYVL

-2471 LTALAKDNPGDVD
+2471 LTALAKDNPGDAA

-2498 LDVNDCRPQ
+2498 LDINDCRPQ
-2507 FSKSQFSTSVYENEP
+2507 FSKPQFSTSVYENEP
-2522 AGTSVITML
+2522 AGTSVITMM

-2539 NGQLSYS
+2539 NGELAYS
-2546 LEGPGMEA
+2546 LEGPGVEA
-2554 FHVDVDLGLVTT
+2554 FYVDIDSGLVTT
-2566 QRPLQS
+2566 KRPLQS

-2585 GEPQLWGT
+2585 GQPPLWGT

-2605 NRPIFMRPPNGTIL
+2605 NRPIFVRPPNGTIL

-2649 SFLKTAGNRDWEF
+2649 SFLKTAGNRDWEY

-2742 GTLVGNVTGAVDT
+2742 GTLVGNVTGAVDA
-2755 DEGSN
+2755 DEGPN
-2760 AIVYYFIAAGDEA
+2760 AIVYYFIAAGNEE
-2773 KNFHLQPDGHL
+2773 KNFHLHPDGRL

-2790 DREREAVFSFIVKAS
+2790 DREREAVFSFVVKAS
-2805 SNRSWTPPRRPAPA
+2805 SNRSWTPPRGPSPA

-2828 QEVRVVL
+2828 QEEWPLMQRW
-2835 EDINDQP
+2835 
-2842 PRFTKAEYTA
+2842 A
-2852 GVATDAKVGSEL
+2852 
-2864 IQVLALDAD
+2864 
-2873 IGNNSLVFYGILAIH
+2873 
-2888 YFRSLAND
+2888 RS
-2896 SEDVGQVFTMGSV
+2896 
-2909 DGILR
+2909 
-2914 TFDLFM
+2914 
-2920 AYSPGYF
+2920 
-2927 VVDIMA
+2927 
-2933 QDLAGHND
+2933 
-2941 TAIIGIYILRDDQRV
+2941 
-2956 KIVINEIPDR
+2956 
-2966 VRGFEEE
+2966 
-2973 FIRLLSN
+2973 
-2980 ITGAIVNTD
+2980 
-2989 DVQFH
+2989 
-2994 VDKKGRVNFAQTE
+2994 
-3007 LLIHVVNRD
+3007 
-3016 TNRILDVDRVIQMI
+3016 
-3030 DENKEQLRNLF
+3030 
-3041 RNYNVLDVQPAISV
+3041 
-3055 RLPDDMSALQ
+3055 
-3065 MAIIVLAILLFLAA
+3065 
-3079 MLFIL
+3079 
-3084 MNWYYRTVHKRKLK
+3084 
-3098 AIVAG
+3098 
-3103 SAALLPAGNRG
+3103 
-3114 FIDIMDMPNTNKYSF
+3114 
-3129 DGANPVWLDPF
+3129 
-3140 CRNLEL
+3140 
-3146 AAQAEHEDD
+3146 
-3155 LPENLSEIADLWNSP
+3155 
-3170 TRTHGTF
+3170 
-3177 GREPAAVKPDDDR
+3177 
-3190 YLRAAIQEYDNI
+3190 
-3202 AKLGQ
+3202 
-3207 IIREGPIKGSLLK
+3207 
-3220 VVLED
+3220 
-3225 YLQLKKLFAQR
+3225 
-3236 MVQKASSCHSSI
+3236 
-3248 SELIQTELDKEP
+3248 
-3260 GDHSPSQGSLRFR
+3260 
-3273 HKPPMEL
+3273 
-3280 KGPDGIHVVHGST
+3280 
-3293 GTLLATDLNSL
+3293 
-3304 PEDDQKGLG
+3304 
-3313 HSLETLTTAEAT
+3313 
-3325 AFERNARTESAKS
+3325 
-3338 TPLHKLRDVIME
+3338 
-3350 SPLEITEL
+3350 

>member
-1 MRGHVAA
+1 MRCHVAT
-8 SCPVVCLFMLI
+8 SCLVGWLFVLI
-19 SGCCGQVNR
+19 SGCWGQVNR
-28 LPFFINH
+28 LPFFTNH

-166 SVLYSFQPPSQFF
+166 SVLYSFQPPSPFF

-184 RGIVIVIREL
+184 RGIVTVVREL

-259 TAVDQDKGRPRGIG
+259 TAIDQDKGRPRGIG

-320 NDDRTPSDATVT
+320 NDDRTPSDASVT

-386 VYLVGNNSH
+386 VYLVGNNSQ

-414 AIPLDYETVDRYD
+414 AVPLDYETVDRYD

-492 EVSYFFSDDP
+492 EVNYFFSDDP
-502 DRFSLDKDTGLILLI
+502 DRFSLDKDTGLIMLI
-517 TRLDFEL
+517 AKLDYEL

-554 DNVPIFQKDA
+554 DNVPTFQKDA

-644 AGNPSLNSTVP
+644 AGNPPLNSTVP

-707 IIYSLEGSAQFRINA
+707 IIYSLEGSSQFRINA

-794 DVTTVVAMDPDLGEN
+794 DVTTVVAVDPDLGEN
-809 GTLVYNIHPPNKFYS
+809 GTLVYSIQPSNKFYS
-824 LNSTTG
+824 LNSSTG
-830 KIRTTHI
+830 KIRTTHV
-837 MLDRENPDPMEAEL
+837 MLDRENPDPDEAEL
-851 MRKIIVSVTDS
+851 MRKIIISVTDC
-862 GRPPLK
+862 GRPPLR

-887 TFQNLPFMAEV
+887 TFQNLPSVAEV
-898 LEGIPAGVSV
+898 LEGTPAGVSV
-908 YQAVAIDLDEGL
+908 YQVVAIDLDEGL
-920 NGLVTYRMQVG
+920 NGLVSYRMQVG

-946 VTATKL
+946 VTTSEL

-961 LRVVASDSGT
+961 LRVVASDAGT

-1013 VWLNCTDNDMGLNA
+1013 VWLNCTDNDVGLNA
-1027 ELSYFITEGNVD
+1027 ELSYFITGGNVD
-1039 GKFSVGYRDAMV
+1039 GKFSVGYRDAVV
-1051 RTVVGL
+1051 RTVVSL

-1070 AIDNGPVGKRHTGT
+1070 AIDNGPVGKRRTGT
-1084 ATVFIT
+1084 ATVFVT
-1090 ILDVNDN
+1090 VLDVNDN

-1108 SIPEDIPEGH
+1108 SVPEDIPEGH
-1118 SIVQLKAT
+1118 SIVQLKAA

-1160 GPRPLDRERNSS
+1160 GPRPLDREQNSS
-1172 HVLMVEAYNHDLGP
+1172 HVLIVEAYNHDLGP

-1199 VNDEAPTFTQQQYSR
+1199 VNDEAPVFTQQQYSR
-1214 LGLRETAGIGTSV
+1214 LGLRETAGVGTSV

-1240 GLVNYYILS
+1240 GLVNYRILS
-1249 GSEGKFEIDESTG
+1249 GAEGKFEIDESTG
-1262 LITTVDYLDY
+1262 LIITVDYLDY

-1281 VSAADQAPPFN
+1281 VSATDQAPPFN
-1292 QGFCSVYVTLLNE
+1292 RGFCSVYVTLLNE

-1311 FSNTSFEATIMENL
+1311 FSNASYEAAILENL
-1325 ALGTEIM
+1325 ALGTEIVR
-1332 QVQAYSIDNLNQ
+1332 VQAYSIDNLNQ
-1344 ITYRFDAHTSTQA
+1344 ITYRFDAYTSAQA

-1364 AHTGVIEIKGLVD
+1364 SITGVITVKGLVD

-1396 ADSTVKVYITVLDE
+1396 VDSTVVYITVLDE

-1425 GVPEDCPMG
+1425 SVPEDCPVG

-1463 GAFEIITTNDSIGEV
+1463 GAFDIVTTNDSIGEV

-1495 VVASDCGTPPRKK
+1495 VVASDRGTPPRKK

-1544 VVVQVRATDRD
+1544 AVVQVRATDRD
-1555 IGVNSILSYY
+1555 IGINSILSYY
-1565 ITEGN
+1565 ITAGN

-1582 EIATRPAPPDRER
+1582 EIVTRPAPPDRER
-1595 QGFYHLVVTVEDEGT
+1595 QSFYHLGVTVEDEGT
-1610 PMLSATTH
+1610 PTLSATTH

-1629 APVFQQPHYEVLL
+1629 APVFQQPYYEILL
-1642 DEGPDTVNASL
+1642 DEGPDTINASL
-1653 ITIQA
+1653 ITIKA
-1658 LDPDE
+1658 LDLDE
-1663 GPNGTVV
+1663 GPNGTVN
-1670 YAIIAGN
+1670 YAIVAGN
-1677 IINTFRI
+1677 IINTFHIDRH
-1684 GRRTGIISA
+1684 TGIISA

-1705 YTLMVTATD
+1705 YTLIVTATD

-1769 RDSGPN
+1769 QDSGPN
-1775 GQVEYSVVSG
+1775 GQVEYSIVDG

-1803 KDMELDRETI
+1803 KDVELDRETI

-1887 NITSGNWER
+1887 NITAGNRER
-1896 AFRINATTGIVTVN
+1896 AFSINATTGVITVN
-1910 WPLDRER
+1910 RPLDRER

-1932 NPRIARRDFDLLV
+1932 NPRIARRDFDLL
-1945 VSLTDE
+1945 LIFLADE
-1951 NDNHPLFTEGTYQA
+1951 NDNHPLFTESTYQA

-1974 TPLTVVNGPILAM
+1974 TPLTVLNGPILAL
-1987 DADEDVYAV
+1987 DADLDVYAV
-1996 VTYQLLGTHSGLF
+1996 VTYKLLGSQSGLF
-2009 DINNSTGVVTVRSGV
+2009 DIDNSTGVVTVKSGV
-2024 IIDREAFSPPMV
+2024 TVDREAFSPPV
-2036 KLLLLAE
+2036 LELLLLAE
-2043 DIGQLN
+2043 DIGLLN
-2049 GTAQLLV
+2049 GTADLLV

-2070 AALTVHLLENCPP
+2070 STLTVHLLENCPP

-2090 MATDEDSGLNGELVY
+2090 TATDRDSGLNGELIY

-2115 LIHPVTGVIRIGN
+2115 LIHPITGVIRVAN
-2128 ATIDREEQDSYR
+2128 ATIDREEQESYR

-2153 SGTAIVTILIDDIND
+2153 SGTAIITVLIDDVND

-2174 NPIQTV
+2174 KPIQTV

-2197 IDLDLNPKL
+2197 IDRDLNPRL
-2206 EYHIIGIVA
+2206 EYHIISIVA
-2215 KDDTDRLLPGQE
+2215 KDDTDRLVPDQE

-2234 NTGSVIVKSPLNRE
+2234 NTGSVMVKSPLNRE

-2326 NGLITYSLLD
+2326 NGLITYTLLD
-2336 LVPPGYVQLE
+2336 LMPPGYVQLE
-2346 DPSAGKVIAN
+2346 DASAGKVIAN

-2383 EIPIYLEIVD
+2383 EIPVYLEIVD

-2399 IFDQPFYQE
+2399 IFDQPSYQE
-2408 AILEDVPVGTVILMV
+2408 AIFEDVPVGTVILTV
-2423 TATDADSGS
+2423 TATDADSGN

-2452 TGDIYVV
+2452 TGDIYVL

-2471 LTALAKDNPGDVD
+2471 LTALAKDNPGDIA

-2507 FSKSQFSTSVYENEP
+2507 FSKPQFSTSVYENEP
-2522 AGTSVITML
+2522 AGTSVITMM
-2531 ATDQDEGS
+2531 ATDQDAGS
-2539 NGQLSYS
+2539 NGELAYS
-2546 LEGPGMEA
+2546 LEGPGVEA
-2554 FHVDVDLGLVTT
+2554 FHVDMDSGLVTT
-2566 QRPLQS
+2566 KRPLQS

-2585 GEPQLWGT
+2585 GQPPLWGT

-2605 NRPIFMRPPNGTIL
+2605 NRPVFVRPPNGTVL

-2624 IPLRSNVY
+2624 IPLHSNVY

-2649 SFLKTAGNRDWEF
+2649 SFLKTAGNRDWEY

-2683 AVYSLILVASDLGQP
+2683 ALYSLILVASDLGQP

-2734 TVPEHSPH
+2734 TVPEHSPR
-2742 GTLVGNVTGAVDT
+2742 GTLVGNVTGAVDA
-2755 DEGSN
+2755 DEGPN
-2760 AIVYYFIAAGDEA
+2760 AIVYYFIAAGNEE
-2773 KNFHLQPDGHL
+2773 KNFHLQPDGRL

-2805 SNRSWTPPRRPAPA
+2805 SNRSWTPPRGPSPA

-2873 IGNNSLVFYGILAIH
+2873 IGNNSLVFYSILAIH
-2888 YFRSLAND
+2888 YFRALAND

-2927 VVDIMA
+2927 VVDIVA
-2933 QDLAGHND
+2933 RDLAGHND

-3103 SAALLPAGNRG
+3103 SAGNRG

-3207 IIREGPIKGSLLK
+3207 IIREGPIK
-3220 VVLED
+3220 
-3225 YLQLKKLFAQR
+3225 
-3236 MVQKASSCHSSI
+3236 
-3248 SELIQTELDKEP
+3248 LIQTELDEEP
-3260 GDHSPSQGSLRFR
+3260 GERSPGQGSLRFR
-3273 HKPPMEL
+3273 HKPPTEL
-3280 KGPDGIHVVHGST
+3280 KGPDGIHMVHGST

-3313 HSLETLTTAEAT
+3313 RSLETLTTAEAS

-3338 TPLHKLRDVIME
+3338 TPLHKLRDVILE

>member
-8 SCPVVCLFMLI
+8 SCPVVWFFVLI
-19 SGCCGQVNR
+19 SGCWGQVNR
-28 LPFFINH
+28 LPFFTNH

-184 RGIVIVIREL
+184 RGIVTVIREL

-219 LANLAIIITDVQDM
+219 LANLAIIITDIQDM

-377 DEGLNSMFE
+377 DENLGLNSMFE

-492 EVSYFFSDDP
+492 EVNYFFSDDP

-517 TRLDFEL
+517 AKLDFEL

-554 DNVPIFQKDA
+554 DNVPTFQKDA

-593 QITYSIVNASAFGS
+593 QITYSIVNASAFGT
-607 YFDISVYEG
+607 YFDVSVYEG

-644 AGNPSLNSTVP
+644 AGNPPLHSTVP

-707 IIYSLEGSAQFRINA
+707 IIYSLEGSVQFRINA

-728 TTSLLDRETKSEY
+728 TTSLLDRELKSEY

-760 ATVNI
+760 ATVNV

-794 DVTTVVAMDPDLGEN
+794 DVTTVVAVDPDLGEN
-809 GTLVYNIHPPNKFYS
+809 GTLVYSIQPPNKFYS

-830 KIRTTHI
+830 KIRTTHV
-837 MLDRENPDPMEAEL
+837 MLDRENPDPVEAEL
-851 MRKIIVSVTDS
+851 MRKIIVSVTDC

-887 TFQNLPFMAEV
+887 TFQNLPFVAEV
-898 LEGIPAGVSV
+898 LEGTPAGVSV
-908 YQAVAIDLDEGL
+908 YQVVAIDLDEGL

-931 MPRMDFLINSSSGVV
+931 RPRMDFLINSSSGVV
-946 VTATKL
+946 LTTTEL

-961 LRVVASDSGT
+961 LRVVASDAGT

-987 NDETPTFFPAVY
+987 NDETPTFFPAMY

-1013 VWLNCTDNDMGLNA
+1013 VWLNCTDNDVGLNA
-1027 ELSYFITEGNVD
+1027 ELSYFIT
-1039 GKFSVGYRDAMV
+1039 
-1051 RTVVGL
+1051 
-1057 DRETTAAYTLVLE
+1057 
-1070 AIDNGPVGKRHTGT
+1070 DNGPVGKRRTGT
-1084 ATVFIT
+1084 ATVFVT
-1090 ILDVNDN
+1090 VLDVNDN

-1108 SIPEDIPEGH
+1108 SVPEDIPEGH

-1146 NNFRIHVSNGLLMR
+1146 NHFRIHVSSGLLMR

-1172 HVLMVEAYNHDLGP
+1172 HVLTVEAYNHDLGP

-1199 VNDEAPTFTQQQYSR
+1199 VNDEPPVFAQQQYSR

-1227 IVVRATDRDTGDG
+1227 IVVRASDRDTGDG
-1240 GLVNYYILS
+1240 GLVNYRILS
-1249 GSEGKFEIDESTG
+1249 GAEGKFEIDESTG
-1262 LITTVDYLDY
+1262 LITTADYLDY

-1281 VSAADQAPPFN
+1281 VSATDQAPPFN

-1311 FSNTSFEATIMENL
+1311 FSNASYAAAIMENL
-1325 ALGTEIM
+1325 ALGTEIVR
-1332 QVQAYSIDNLNQ
+1332 VQAYSIDNLNQ

-1364 AHTGVIEIKGLVD
+1364 AYTGVITVKGPVD

-1396 ADSTVKVYITVLDE
+1396 VDSTVKVYITVLDE

-1425 GVPEDCPMG
+1425 SVPEDCPVG
-1434 QRVATVKARDPDAGS
+1434 QKVATVKARDPDAGS

-1463 GAFEIITTNDSIGEV
+1463 GAFEIVTTNDSIGEV

-1495 VVASDCGTPPRKK
+1495 VVASDRGRPPRKR
-1508 DHILQVTILDV
+1508 DHILQVTVLDV

-1555 IGVNSILSYY
+1555 IGINSVLSYY

-1570 EDMTFRMDRISG
+1570 QDMTFRMDRISG

-1610 PMLSATTH
+1610 PTLSATTH

-1629 APVFQQPHYEVLL
+1629 APEFQQPHYEVSL
-1642 DEGPDTVNASL
+1642 DEGPDTINASL
-1653 ITIQA
+1653 VTVQA

-1670 YAIIAGN
+1670 YTIITGN

-1714 QCPIVSHRL
+1714 QCPILPHRL
-1723 TSTTTVLVNVNDIN
+1723 TSTTTVLVNVYDIN

-1775 GQVEYSVVSG
+1775 GQVEYSVVDG

-1790 FVISPV
+1790 FLISPV

-1803 KDMELDRETI
+1803 KDVELDRETI

-1863 PVSSFVTHIL
+1863 PVSSFVAHVL

-1887 NITSGNWER
+1887 NITAGNRER

-1910 WPLDRER
+1910 RPLDRER

-1945 VSLTDE
+1945 VSLVDE

-1974 TPLTVVNGPILAM
+1974 TPLTVLNGPILAL

-1996 VTYQLLGTHSGLF
+1996 VTYQLLGIHSGLF
-2009 DINNSTGVVTVRSGV
+2009 DIDNSTGVVTVRSGV
-2024 IIDREAFSPPMV
+2024 IIDREAFSPPILE
-2036 KLLLLAE
+2036 LLLLAE

-2056 TILDDNDNWPTFSP
+2056 TILDDNDNSPTFSP
-2070 AALTVHLLENCPP
+2070 AVLTVHLLENCPP

-2115 LIHPVTGVIRIGN
+2115 LIHPVTGVIRVGN

-2140 LTVVATDRGTVPL
+2140 LTVVATDRATVPL

-2192 ANITA
+2192 ANVTA

-2206 EYHIIGIVA
+2206 EYHIISIVA
-2215 KDDTDRLLPGQE
+2215 KDDTDRLVPGQE

-2234 NTGSVIVKSPLNRE
+2234 NTGSVMVKSPLNRE

-2259 IDNASDL
+2259 TDNASDL

-2302 RILEGATP
+2302 QILEGATP

-2356 RTVDYEEVHWLNFT
+2356 QTVDYEEVHWLNFT

-2383 EIPIYLEIVD
+2383 EIPVYLEIVD

-2399 IFDQPFYQE
+2399 IFDQPFYQV
-2408 AILEDVPVGTVILMV
+2408 AILEDVPVGTVILTV
-2423 TATDADSGS
+2423 TATDADSGN

-2440 GDGEGKFAINPT
+2440 GDGEGKFAINPI
-2452 TGDIYVV
+2452 TGDIYVL

-2471 LTALAKDNPGDVD
+2471 LTALAKDNPGDVA

-2507 FSKSQFSTSVYENEP
+2507 FSKPQFSTSVYENEP

-2539 NGQLSYS
+2539 NGELSYS

-2554 FHVDVDLGLVTT
+2554 FHVDTDSGLVTT

-2585 GEPQLWGT
+2585 GEPPLWGT

-2605 NRPIFMRPPNGTIL
+2605 NRPVFVRPPNGTIL

-2734 TVPEHSPH
+2734 TVPEHSPR
-2742 GTLVGNVTGAVDT
+2742 GTLVGNVTGAVDA

-2760 AIVYYFIAAGDEA
+2760 AIVYYFIAAGNEE
-2773 KNFHLQPDGHL
+2773 KNFHLQPDGRL

-2805 SNRSWTPPRRPAPA
+2805 SNRSWTPPRGPTLT

-2864 IQVLALDAD
+2864 IQVLALDED

-2888 YFRSLAND
+2888 YFRALAND

-2927 VVDIMA
+2927 VVDIVA
-2933 QDLAGHND
+2933 RDLAGHND

-3041 RNYNVLDVQPAISV
+3041 RNYNVLDVQPAISI

-3103 SAALLPAGNRG
+3103 SAVLLPAGNRG

-3207 IIREGPIKGSLLK
+3207 IIREGPIK
-3220 VVLED
+3220 
-3225 YLQLKKLFAQR
+3225 
-3236 MVQKASSCHSSI
+3236 
-3248 SELIQTELDKEP
+3248 LIQTELDEEP
-3260 GDHSPSQGSLRFR
+3260 ADHSPGQGSLRFR

-3304 PEDDQKGLG
+3304 PEDDQKGLAR
-3313 HSLETLTTAEAT
+3313 SLETLTTAEAT
-3325 AFERNARTESAKS
+3325 ALERNARTESAKS

>member
-1 MRGHVAA
+1 MRYHIAI
-8 SCPVVCLFMLI
+8 SCHLVWLFVLI
-19 SGCCGQVNR
+19 SGCWGQVNR
-28 LPFFINH
+28 LPFFTNH

-84 TGVVWLRQP
+84 SGVVWLRQP

-184 RGIVIVIREL
+184 RGIVTVIHEL

-209 DQDKTRPLST
+209 DQDKIRPLST

-246 YEHSPPGTTVRVI
+246 YEHSPPGTTVRII
-259 TAVDQDKGRPRGIG
+259 TAIDQDKGRPRGIG

-455 RPIFSQPLYNVSLY
+455 RPVFSQPLYNVSLY

-492 EVSYFFSDDP
+492 EVNYFFTDDP
-502 DRFSLDKDTGLILLI
+502 DRFSLDEDTGLIMLI
-517 TRLDFEL
+517 AKLDYEL

-554 DNVPIFQKDA
+554 DNVPTFQKDA

-631 PNGLIYLTVMAKD
+631 PNGLIYLTVMARD
-644 AGNPSLNSTVP
+644 AGSPPLNSTVS

-707 IIYSLEGSAQFRINA
+707 IIYSLEGSSQFRINA

-728 TTSLLDRETKSEY
+728 TTSLLDREMKAEY
-741 ILIVRAVDGGVG
+741 ILIVRAVDGGVA

-765 TLLDINDNHPTWKDA
+765 TLLDINDNPPTWKDA

-794 DVTTVVAMDPDLGEN
+794 DVTTVVAVDPDLGEN
-809 GTLVYNIHPPNKFYS
+809 STLVYSIQPPNKFYS

-830 KIRTTHI
+830 KIRTTHV
-837 MLDRENPDPMEAEL
+837 MLDRENPNPHEAEL
-851 MRKIIVSVTDS
+851 MRKIVVSVTDC
-862 GRPPLK
+862 GKPPLR

-887 TFQNLPFMAEV
+887 TFQNLPFVAEV
-898 LEGIPAGVSV
+898 PEGTPAGVSV
-908 YQAVAIDLDEGL
+908 YQVVAIDLDEGL

-931 MPRMDFLINSSSGVV
+931 MPRMDFLINSSSGVL
-946 VTATKL
+946 VTTAEL

-1005 DVPREFRV
+1005 DVPRDFRV
-1013 VWLNCTDNDMGLNA
+1013 VWLNCTDNDVGLNA
-1027 ELSYFITEGNVD
+1027 ELSYFITGGNVD
-1039 GKFSVGYRDAMV
+1039 GKFSVGYRDAV
-1051 RTVVGL
+1051 IRTVVSL
-1057 DRETTAAYTLVLE
+1057 DRETTAAYTLILE
-1070 AIDNGPVGKRHTGT
+1070 AIDNGPVGKRRTGT
-1084 ATVFIT
+1084 ATVFVT
-1090 ILDVNDN
+1090 VLDVNDN

-1108 SIPEDIPEGH
+1108 SVPEDIPEGH

-1141 HGNHG
+1141 HGHHG

-1160 GPRPLDRERNSS
+1160 GPRPLDREQISS
-1172 HVLMVEAYNHDLGP
+1172 HVLVVEAYNHDLGP

-1199 VNDEAPTFTQQQYSR
+1199 VNDEAPVFTQQQYSR
-1214 LGLRETAGIGTSV
+1214 LGLRETAGISTSV
-1227 IVVRATDRDTGDG
+1227 VVVRATDRDTGDG
-1240 GLVNYYILS
+1240 GLVNYRILS
-1249 GSEGKFEIDESTG
+1249 GAEGKFEIDEGTG
-1262 LITTVDYLDY
+1262 LIITVDYLDY

-1281 VSAADQAPPFN
+1281 VSATDQAPPFN
-1292 QGFCSVYVTLLNE
+1292 QGFCSVYITLLNE

-1311 FSNTSFEATIMENL
+1311 FSNSSYEAAIMENL
-1325 ALGTEIM
+1325 ALGTEI
-1332 QVQAYSIDNLNQ
+1332 VRIQAYSIDNLNQ
-1344 ITYRFDAHTSTQA
+1344 ITYRFDAYTSTQA

-1364 AHTGVIEIKGLVD
+1364 AMTGVITVKGLVD

-1396 ADSTVKVYITVLDE
+1396 VDSTAVYITVLDE
-1410 NDNSPRFDFTSDSAV
+1410 NDNSPQFDFTSDSV
-1425 GVPEDCPMG
+1425 ISVPEDCPVG
-1434 QRVATVKARDPDAGS
+1434 RHVATVKAQDPDAGS

-1495 VVASDCGTPPRKK
+1495 IIASDRGIPPQKK
-1508 DHILQVTILDV
+1508 DHILQVTILDI

-1544 VVVQVRATDRD
+1544 TVVQVRATDHD
-1555 IGVNSILSYY
+1555 IGLNSILSYY

-1582 EIATRPAPPDRER
+1582 EITTRPAPPDREH
-1595 QGFYHLVVTVEDEGT
+1595 QSFYHLVVTVEDEGT
-1610 PMLSATTH
+1610 PTLSATTH

-1642 DEGPDTVNASL
+1642 DEGPDTINASL

-1658 LDPDE
+1658 LDLDE
-1663 GPNGTVV
+1663 GPNGTVTYTIV
-1670 YAIIAGN
+1670 SGN

-1684 GRRTGIISA
+1684 NRQTGVISA
-1693 AKELDYEISHGR
+1693 TKELDYEISHGR
-1705 YTLMVTATD
+1705 YTLIVSATD
-1714 QCPIVSHRL
+1714 QCPILSHRL

-1775 GQVEYSVVSG
+1775 GQVEYSIMDG

-1790 FVISPV
+1790 FLISPV

-1803 KDMELDRETI
+1803 KDVELDRETI

-1836 GIRVLDINDNDP
+1836 GIQVLDINDNDP

-1857 TISENS
+1857 TISENT
-1863 PVSSFVTHIL
+1863 PVSSSVAHIL

-1887 NITSGNWER
+1887 NITAGNREQ
-1896 AFRINATTGIVTVN
+1896 AFFISATTGIITVN
-1910 WPLDRER
+1910 RPLDRER

-1932 NPRIARRDFDLLV
+1932 NPRIARRDFDFLLIFL
-1945 VSLTDE
+1945 SDE
-1951 NDNHPLFTEGTYQA
+1951 NDNHPLFTESTYQA

-1974 TPLTVVNGPILAM
+1974 TPITVLNGPILAL
-1987 DADEDVYAV
+1987 DADQDIYAV
-1996 VTYQLLGTHSGLF
+1996 VTYQLLGAQSGLF
-2009 DINNSTGVVTVRSGV
+2009 DINNSTGMVTVRSGV
-2024 IIDREAFSPPMV
+2024 IIDREAFSPPILE
-2036 KLLLLAE
+2036 LLLLAE
-2043 DIGQLN
+2043 DIGLLN
-2049 GTAQLLV
+2049 GTAALLV
-2056 TILDDNDNWPTFSP
+2056 TILDDNDNRPTFSP
-2070 AALTVHLLENCPP
+2070 NALAVHLLENCPP

-2090 MATDEDSGLNGELVY
+2090 TATDEDSGLNGELVY

-2115 LIHPVTGVIRIGN
+2115 LIHPVTGVIRVSN
-2128 ATIDREEQDSYR
+2128 VTIDREEQESYR

-2153 SGTAIVTILIDDIND
+2153 SGTAIITILINDIND

-2197 IDLDLNPKL
+2197 IDRDLNPKL
-2206 EYHIIGIVA
+2206 EYHIISIVA
-2215 KDDTDRLLPGQE
+2215 KDDTDRLVPDQE

-2234 NTGSVIVKSPLNRE
+2234 NTGSVMVKSPLNRE

-2266 PERSVSVPNA
+2266 PEHAVSVPNA

-2302 RILEGATP
+2302 RVLEGATP

-2326 NGLITYSLLD
+2326 NGLITYTLLD

-2346 DPSAGKVIAN
+2346 DSSAGKVIAN

-2383 EIPIYLEIVD
+2383 EIPVYLEIVD
-2393 VNDNNP
+2393 INDNNP
-2399 IFDQPFYQE
+2399 IFDHPSYQE
-2408 AILEDVPVGTVILMV
+2408 AVFEDVPVGTIILTV
-2423 TATDADSGS
+2423 SATDADSGN

-2440 GDGEGKFAINPT
+2440 VDGEGKFALNPT
-2452 TGDIYVV
+2452 TGDIYVL

-2471 LTALAKDNPGDVD
+2471 LTALAKDNPGDVA

-2498 LDVNDCRPQ
+2498 LDINDCRPQ
-2507 FSKSQFSTSVYENEP
+2507 FSKTQFSTSVYENEP
-2522 AGTSVITML
+2522 VGTSVITMM
-2531 ATDQDEGS
+2531 ATDQDEGF
-2539 NGQLSYS
+2539 NAELAYS
-2546 LEGPGMEA
+2546 LEGPGAEA
-2554 FHVDVDLGLVTT
+2554 FHVDMDSGLVTT
-2566 QRPLQS
+2566 RRPLQS

-2577 LTVVATDG
+2577 LTVVAMDG
-2585 GEPQLWGT
+2585 GDPPLWGS

-2605 NRPIFMRPPNGTIL
+2605 NRPVFVRPPNGTIL

-2624 IPLRSNVY
+2624 IPLHSNVY

-2638 KDEGLNGAVRY
+2638 RDEGLNGAVRY
-2649 SFLKTAGNRDWEF
+2649 SFLKTAGNRDWEY
-2662 FTIDPISGLIQTA
+2662 FTIDPISGLIQTV

-2704 QPLQVALEDIDDNE
+2704 QPLQIALEDIDDNE

-2734 TVPEHSPH
+2734 TVPEHSPR
-2742 GTLVGNVTGAVDT
+2742 GTLVGNVTGAVDA
-2755 DEGSN
+2755 DEGPN
-2760 AIVYYFIAAGDEA
+2760 AIVYYFIAAGNEE
-2773 KNFHLQPDGHL
+2773 KNFHLQPDGRL

-2805 SNRSWTPPRRPAPA
+2805 SNRSWTPPRGPSSA
-2819 LDLVTDLTL
+2819 LDLLADLTL

-2864 IQVLALDAD
+2864 VQVLALDAD
-2873 IGNNSLVFYGILAIH
+2873 IGNNSLVFYSILAIH
-2888 YFRSLAND
+2888 YFRALAND

-2927 VVDIMA
+2927 VVDIVA
-2933 QDLAGHND
+2933 RDLAGHND

-3041 RNYNVLDVQPAISV
+3041 RNYNVLDVQPAISI

-3084 MNWYYRTVHKRKLK
+3084 MNWYYRTIHKRKLK

-3103 SAALLPAGNRG
+3103 SAGNRG

-3207 IIREGPIKGSLLK
+3207 IIREGPIK
-3220 VVLED
+3220 
-3225 YLQLKKLFAQR
+3225 
-3236 MVQKASSCHSSI
+3236 
-3248 SELIQTELDKEP
+3248 LIQTELEEES
-3260 GDHSPSQGSLRFR
+3260 GEHSPGQGSLRFR
-3273 HKPPMEL
+3273 HKPPMEF

-3293 GTLLATDLNSL
+3293 GTLLTTDLNSL

-3313 HSLETLTTAEAT
+3313 RSLETLTAAEAS

>member
-1 MRGHVAA
+1 MRCHVAT
-8 SCPVVCLFMLI
+8 SCHVAWLLVLM
-19 SGCCGQVNR
+19 SGCWGQVNR
-28 LPFFINH
+28 LPFFTNH

-184 RGIVIVIREL
+184 RGIVTVIREL

-246 YEHSPPGTTVRVI
+246 YEHSPPGTTVRII
-259 TAVDQDKGRPRGIG
+259 TAIDQDKGRPRGIG

-377 DEGLNSMFE
+377 DENLGLNSMFE

-441 YAKVKITLINENDN
+441 YAKVKIALINENDN

-478 LTVLATDNDVGTFG
+478 LTVLAADNDVGTFG
-492 EVSYFFSDDP
+492 EVNYFFSDDP
-502 DRFSLDKDTGLILLI
+502 DRFSLDKDMGLIMLI
-517 TRLDFEL
+517 ARLDYEL

-554 DNVPIFQKDA
+554 DNVPTFQKDA

-593 QITYSIVNASAFGS
+593 QITYSIVSASAFGS
-607 YFDISVYEG
+607 YFDISLYEG

-631 PNGLIYLTVMAKD
+631 PNGLIYLMVMAKD
-644 AGNPSLNSTVP
+644 AGNPPLNSTVP

-794 DVTTVVAMDPDLGEN
+794 DVTTVVAVDPDLGEN
-809 GTLVYNIHPPNKFYS
+809 GTLVYSIQPPNKFYS

-830 KIRTTHI
+830 KIRTTHA
-837 MLDRENPDPMEAEL
+837 MLDRENPDPHEAEL
-851 MRKIIVSVTDS
+851 MRKIIVSVTDC
-862 GRPPLK
+862 GQPPLR

-887 TFQNLPFMAEV
+887 TFQNLPFVAEV
-898 LEGIPAGVSV
+898 LEGTPAGVSI
-908 YQAVAIDLDEGL
+908 YQVVAVDLDEGL
-920 NGLVTYRMQVG
+920 NGLVSYRMQVA

-946 VTATKL
+946 VTTAEL

-961 LRVVASDSGT
+961 LRVVASDLGT

-979 LTIRVLDV
+979 LTIHVLDV
-987 NDETPTFFPAVY
+987 NDEMPTFFPAVY

-1013 VWLNCTDNDMGLNA
+1013 VWLNCTDNDVGLNA
-1027 ELSYFITEGNVD
+1027 ELSYFITGGNLD
-1039 GKFSVGYRDAMV
+1039 GKFSVGYRDAVV
-1051 RTVVGL
+1051 RTVVSL
-1057 DRETTAAYTLVLE
+1057 DRETTATYMLILE

-1084 ATVFIT
+1084 ATVFVT
-1090 ILDVNDN
+1090 VLDVNDN

-1108 SIPEDIPEGH
+1108 SVPEDIPEGH

-1141 HGNHG
+1141 HGNQG

-1160 GPRPLDRERNSS
+1160 GPRPLDREQNSS
-1172 HVLMVEAYNHDLGP
+1172 HVLIVEAYNHDLGP

-1199 VNDEAPTFTQQQYSR
+1199 INDEAPVFTQQQYSR

-1227 IVVRATDRDTGDG
+1227 IVVRATDRDSGDG
-1240 GLVNYYILS
+1240 GLVNYSILS
-1249 GSEGKFEIDESTG
+1249 GAEGKFEIDESTG
-1262 LITTVDYLDY
+1262 LIITVDYLDY
-1272 ETKTSYLMN
+1272 ETKTSYVMN
-1281 VSAADQAPPFN
+1281 VSATDQAPPFN
-1292 QGFCSVYVTLLNE
+1292 QGFCSVYITLLNE

-1311 FSNTSFEATIMENL
+1311 FSNASYEAAFLENL
-1325 ALGTEIM
+1325 ALGTEIVR
-1332 QVQAYSIDNLNQ
+1332 VQAYSMDNLNQ
-1344 ITYRFDAHTSTQA
+1344 ITYRFDAHTSAQA

-1364 AHTGVIEIKGLVD
+1364 AITGVITVQGLVD

-1396 ADSTVKVYITVLDE
+1396 VDSTVKVYITVLDE

-1425 GVPEDCPMG
+1425 SIPEDCPVG
-1434 QRVATVKARDPDAGS
+1434 QRVATVKAQDPDAGS

-1463 GAFEIITTNDSIGEV
+1463 GAFEIVTTNDSIGEV
-1478 FVARPLDREEL
+1478 FVARPLDREDL

-1495 VVASDCGTPPRKK
+1495 VVASDRGTPPRKK

-1544 VVVQVRATDRD
+1544 AVVQVRATDRD
-1555 IGVNSILSYY
+1555 IGINSVLSYY

-1570 EDMTFRMDRISG
+1570 QDMTFRMDRISG

-1595 QGFYHLVVTVEDEGT
+1595 QSFYHLVVTVEDEGT
-1610 PMLSATTH
+1610 PTLSATTH

-1642 DEGPDTVNASL
+1642 DEGPDTLNTSL

-1658 LDPDE
+1658 LDLDE
-1663 GPNGTVV
+1663 GPNGTVI
-1670 YAIIAGN
+1670 YAIVAGN
-1677 IINTFRI
+1677 IINTFHVDRY
-1684 GRRTGIISA
+1684 TGVISA
-1693 AKELDYEISHGR
+1693 TKELDYEISHGR
-1705 YTLMVTATD
+1705 YTLIVTATD
-1714 QCPIVSHRL
+1714 QCPILSCRL

-1743 PRDYE
+1743 PWDYE
-1748 GPFDVTEGQPGP
+1748 GPFEVTEGQPGP

-1775 GQVEYSVVSG
+1775 GQVEYSIVDG

-1803 KDMELDRETI
+1803 KDVELDRETI

-1863 PVSSFVTHIL
+1863 PISSFVAHVL

-1879 GCNALLTF
+1879 GCNARLTF
-1887 NITSGNWER
+1887 NITAGNRER
-1896 AFRINATTGIVTVN
+1896 AFFINATTGIVTVN
-1910 WPLDRER
+1910 RPLDRER
-1917 IPEYKLTISVKDNPE
+1917 IPEYKLTVSVKDNPE
-1932 NPRIARRDFDLLV
+1932 NPRIARRDYDLLLIFL
-1945 VSLTDE
+1945 SDE
-1951 NDNHPLFTEGTYQA
+1951 NDNHPLFTESTYQA

-1974 TPLTVVNGPILAM
+1974 TFLTVLNGPILAL
-1987 DADEDVYAV
+1987 DADEDIYAV
-1996 VTYQLLGTHSGLF
+1996 VTYQLLGTQSGLF

-2024 IIDREAFSPPMV
+2024 IIDREAFSPPILE
-2036 KLLLLAE
+2036 LLLLAE
-2043 DIGQLN
+2043 DIGLLN
-2049 GTAQLLV
+2049 STAHLLV
-2056 TILDDNDNWPTFSP
+2056 TILDDNDNQPTFIP
-2070 AALTVHLLENCPP
+2070 ATLTVHLLENCPP

-2090 MATDEDSGLNGELVY
+2090 TATDEDSGLNGELVY

-2115 LIHPVTGVIRIGN
+2115 LIHPATGVIRVGN
-2128 ATIDREEQDSYR
+2128 ATIDREEQEAYR
-2140 LTVVATDRGTVPL
+2140 LVVVATDRGTVPL
-2153 SGTAIVTILIDDIND
+2153 SGTAIITILIDDIND

-2192 ANITA
+2192 ANVTA
-2197 IDLDLNPKL
+2197 IDRDLNPKL

-2215 KDDTDRLLPGQE
+2215 KDDTDRLVPNQE

-2234 NTGSVIVKSPLNRE
+2234 NTGSIMVKSPLNRE

-2259 IDNASDL
+2259 TDNASDL
-2266 PERSVSVPNA
+2266 PEHSVSVPNA
-2276 KLTVNI
+2276 KLTVNV

-2295 GITYYTE
+2295 GITYYME

-2326 NGLITYSLLD
+2326 NGLITYTLLD

-2346 DPSAGKVIAN
+2346 DSSAGKVIAN
-2356 RTVDYEEVHWLNFT
+2356 QTVDYEEVYWLNFT

-2383 EIPIYLEIVD
+2383 EIPVYLEIVD
-2393 VNDNNP
+2393 INDNNP
-2399 IFDQPFYQE
+2399 IFDHPSYQE
-2408 AILEDVPVGTVILMV
+2408 AVFEDVPVGTIILTV
-2423 TATDADSGS
+2423 TATDADSGN

-2452 TGDIYVV
+2452 TGDIYVL
-2459 SSLDREKKDHYI
+2459 SSLDREKKDRYI
-2471 LTALAKDNPGDVD
+2471 LTALAKDNPGDVA

-2507 FSKSQFSTSVYENEP
+2507 FSKPQFSTSVYENEP
-2522 AGTSVITML
+2522 AGTSVITMM
-2531 ATDQDEGS
+2531 ATDQDEGP
-2539 NGQLSYS
+2539 NGELTYS
-2546 LEGPGMEA
+2546 LEGPGVEA
-2554 FHVDVDLGLVTT
+2554 FHVDVDSGLVTT

-2585 GEPQLWGT
+2585 GQPPLWGT

-2605 NRPIFMRPPNGTIL
+2605 NRPVFVRPPNGTIL

-2649 SFLKTAGNRDWEF
+2649 SFLKTAGSRDWEF

-2675 QRLDREKQ
+2675 QRLDRETQ

-2734 TVPEHSPH
+2734 TVPEHSPR
-2742 GTLVGNVTGAVDT
+2742 GTLVGNVTGAVDA
-2755 DEGSN
+2755 DEGPN
-2760 AIVYYFIAAGDEA
+2760 AIVYYFVAAGNEE
-2773 KNFHLQPDGHL
+2773 KNFHLQPDGRL
-2784 LVLRDL
+2784 LVLQDL

-2805 SNRSWTPPRRPAPA
+2805 SNRSWTPPHGPSPA
-2819 LDLVTDLTL
+2819 LDLVADLTL
-2828 QEVRVVL
+2828 QEVCIVL

-2864 IQVLALDAD
+2864 IRVLALDAD
-2873 IGNNSLVFYGILAIH
+2873 IGNNSLVFYSILAIH
-2888 YFRSLAND
+2888 YFRALAND

-2927 VVDIMA
+2927 VVDIVA
-2933 QDLAGHND
+2933 RDLAGHND

-2973 FIRLLSN
+2973 FIHLLSN

-3041 RNYNVLDVQPAISV
+3041 RNYNVLDVQPAISI

-3079 MLFIL
+3079 MLFVL

-3103 SAALLPAGNRG
+3103 SAGNRG

-3225 YLQLKKLFAQR
+3225 YLRLKKLFAQR

-3248 SELIQTELDKEP
+3248 SELIQTELDEEP
-3260 GDHSPSQGSLRFR
+3260 GDHSPGQGSLRFC
-3273 HKPPMEL
+3273 HKPPVEL

-3304 PEDDQKGLG
+3304 PEDDQKALG
-3313 HSLETLTTAEAT
+3313 RSLETLTAAEVT

>member
-1 MRGHVAA
+1 MR
-8 SCPVVCLFMLI
+8 CPPVTCCAVLCLLMLV
-19 SGCCGQVNR
+19 SGSWGQVNR
-28 LPFFINH
+28 LPFFTNH

-179 AIDSA
+179 TIDSA
-184 RGIVIVIREL
+184 RGIVTVIQEL
-194 DYETTQAYQLTVNAT
+194 DYEVTQAYQLTVNAT

-377 DEGLNSMFE
+377 DENLGLNSMFE

-469 ENVTVGTSV
+469 ENITVGTSV

-492 EVSYFFSDDP
+492 EVNYFFSDDP

-517 TRLDFEL
+517 ARLDYEL

-554 DNVPIFQKDA
+554 DNVPTFQKDA

-644 AGNPSLNSTVP
+644 AGNPPLYSTVP

-707 IIYSLEGSAQFRINA
+707 IIYSLEGSSQFRINA

-760 ATVNI
+760 ATVNV

-794 DVTTVVAMDPDLGEN
+794 DVTTVAAVDPDLGEN
-809 GTLVYNIHPPNKFYS
+809 GTLLYSIQPPNKFYS

-830 KIRTTHI
+830 KIRTTHV
-837 MLDRENPDPMEAEL
+837 MLDRENPDPVEAEL
-851 MRKIIVSVTDS
+851 MRKITVSVTDC

-887 TFQNLPFMAEV
+887 TFQNLPFVAEV
-898 LEGIPAGVSV
+898 LEGTPAGVSV
-908 YQAVAIDLDEGL
+908 YQVAAIDLDEGL
-920 NGLVTYRMQVG
+920 NGLVSYRMQVG
-931 MPRMDFLINSSSGVV
+931 MPRMDFVINSTNGVV
-946 VTATKL
+946 TTTVEL

-961 LRVVASDSGT
+961 LRVVASDAGT

-979 LTIRVLDV
+979 LTIQVLDV
-987 NDETPTFFPAVY
+987 NDETPTFFPAMY

-1013 VWLNCTDNDMGLNA
+1013 LWLNCTDNDVGLNA
-1027 ELSYFITEGNVD
+1027 ELSYFITGGNVD
-1039 GKFSVGYRDAMV
+1039 GKFSVGYRDATV

-1084 ATVFIT
+1084 ATVFVT
-1090 ILDVNDN
+1090 VLDVNDN

-1108 SIPEDIPEGH
+1108 SVPEDIPEGH

-1146 NNFRIHVSNGLLMR
+1146 NNFRIHISSGLLMR

-1186 MRSSVRVIVYVED
+1186 MRSSVRVIVYVDD
-1199 VNDEAPTFTQQQYSR
+1199 VNDEAPVFTQQQYNR

-1240 GLVNYYILS
+1240 GLVSYRILS
-1249 GSEGKFEIDESTG
+1249 GAEGKFEIDESTG
-1262 LITTVDYLDY
+1262 LVVTVDYLDY

-1281 VSAADQAPPFN
+1281 VSATDRAPPFN

-1311 FSNTSFEATIMENL
+1311 FSNASYEAVIMENL
-1325 ALGTEIM
+1325 ALGTEIVR
-1332 QVQAYSIDNLNQ
+1332 VQAYSIDNLNQ
-1344 ITYRFDAHTSTQA
+1344 ITYRFDAYTSAQA

-1364 AHTGVIEIKGLVD
+1364 AITGVITVKGLVD

-1396 ADSTVKVYITVLDE
+1396 VDSTVKVYVTVLDE
-1410 NDNSPRFDFTSDSAV
+1410 NDNSPRFDFTSDSAIS
-1425 GVPEDCPMG
+1425 VPEDCPVG

-1449 NGQVVFSLASGNIA
+1449 NGQVVFSLASGNVA
-1463 GAFEIITTNDSIGEV
+1463 GAFEIVTSNDSIGEV
-1478 FVARPLDREEL
+1478 FVAKPLDREEL

-1495 VVASDCGTPPRKK
+1495 VVASDRGSPPRKK

-1544 VVVQVRATDRD
+1544 SVVQVRATDRD
-1555 IGVNSILSYY
+1555 IGINSVLSYY

-1595 QGFYHLVVTVEDEGT
+1595 QNFYHLVVTVEDEGT
-1610 PMLSATTH
+1610 PTLSATTH

-1629 APVFQQPHYEVLL
+1629 APVFQQPHYEVVL

-1658 LDPDE
+1658 LDLDE
-1663 GPNGTVV
+1663 GPNGTVAYDIV
-1670 YAIIAGN
+1670 AGN
-1677 IINTFRI
+1677 IVNTFRI
-1684 GRRTGIISA
+1684 NRHTGVITA

-1705 YTLMVTATD
+1705 YTLIVTATD
-1714 QCPIVSHRL
+1714 QCPISSHRL
-1723 TSTTTVLVNVNDIN
+1723 SSTTTVLVNVNDIN

-1748 GPFDVTEGQPGP
+1748 GPFDITEGQPGP

-1775 GQVEYSVVSG
+1775 GQVEYSVVDG

-1803 KDMELDRETI
+1803 KDVELDRETI

-1863 PVSSFVTHIL
+1863 PISSSVTHVL

-1887 NITSGNWER
+1887 NITAGNRER
-1896 AFRINATTGIVTVN
+1896 AFFINATTGVVTVN
-1910 WPLDRER
+1910 RPLDREH
-1917 IPEYKLTISVKDNPE
+1917 IPEYRLTVSVKDNPE
-1932 NPRIARRDFDLLV
+1932 NPRIARKDFDLLL
-1945 VSLTDE
+1945 VSLADE

-1965 EVMENSPAG
+1965 E
-1974 TPLTVVNGPILAM
+1974 
-1987 DADEDVYAV
+1987 
-1996 VTYQLLGTHSGLF
+1996 
-2009 DINNSTGVVTVRSGV
+2009 
-2024 IIDREAFSPPMV
+2024 
-2036 KLLLLAE
+2036 
-2043 DIGQLN
+2043 
-2049 GTAQLLV
+2049 
-2056 TILDDNDNWPTFSP
+2056 
-2070 AALTVHLLENCPP
+2070 
-2083 GFSVLQV
+2083 
-2090 MATDEDSGLNGELVY
+2090 
-2105 RIEAGAQDRF
+2105 
-2115 LIHPVTGVIRIGN
+2115 
-2128 ATIDREEQDSYR
+2128 
-2140 LTVVATDRGTVPL
+2140 
-2153 SGTAIVTILIDDIND
+2153 
-2168 SRPEFL
+2168 
-2174 NPIQTV
+2174 
-2180 SVLESAEPGTVI
+2180 
-2192 ANITA
+2192 
-2197 IDLDLNPKL
+2197 
-2206 EYHIIGIVA
+2206 
-2215 KDDTDRLLPGQE
+2215 
-2227 DAFAVNI
+2227 
-2234 NTGSVIVKSPLNRE
+2234 
-2248 LVATYEVTLSV
+2248 
-2259 IDNASDL
+2259 
-2266 PERSVSVPNA
+2266 
-2276 KLTVNI
+2276 
-2282 LDVNDNTPQFKPF
+2282 
-2295 GITYYTE
+2295 
-2302 RILEGATP
+2302 
-2310 GTTLIAV
+2310 
-2317 AAVDPDKGL
+2317 
-2326 NGLITYSLLD
+2326 
-2336 LVPPGYVQLE
+2336 
-2346 DPSAGKVIAN
+2346 
-2356 RTVDYEEVHWLNFT
+2356 
-2370 VRASDNGSPPRAA
+2370 
-2383 EIPIYLEIVD
+2383 
-2393 VNDNNP
+2393 
-2399 IFDQPFYQE
+2399 
-2408 AILEDVPVGTVILMV
+2408 
-2423 TATDADSGS
+2423 
-2432 FALIEYSL
+2432 
-2440 GDGEGKFAINPT
+2440 
-2452 TGDIYVV
+2452 
-2459 SSLDREKKDHYI
+2459 
-2471 LTALAKDNPGDVD
+2471 
-2484 SNRRENSVQ
+2484 
-2493 VVIQV
+2493 
-2498 LDVNDCRPQ
+2498 
-2507 FSKSQFSTSVYENEP
+2507 
-2522 AGTSVITML
+2522 
-2531 ATDQDEGS
+2531 
-2539 NGQLSYS
+2539 
-2546 LEGPGMEA
+2546 
-2554 FHVDVDLGLVTT
+2554 
-2566 QRPLQS
+2566 
-2572 YERFN
+2572 
-2577 LTVVATDG
+2577 
-2585 GEPQLWGT
+2585 
-2593 TMLLV
+2593 
-2598 EVIDVND
+2598 
-2605 NRPIFMRPPNGTIL
+2605 
-2619 HIREE
+2619 
-2624 IPLRSNVY
+2624 
-2632 EVYATD
+2632 
-2638 KDEGLNGAVRY
+2638 
-2649 SFLKTAGNRDWEF
+2649 
-2662 FTIDPISGLIQTA
+2662 
-2675 QRLDREKQ
+2675 
-2683 AVYSLILVASDLGQP
+2683 
-2698 VPYETM
+2698 
-2704 QPLQVALEDIDDNE
+2704 
-2718 PLFVRP
+2718 
-2724 PKGSPQYQLL
+2724 KGSPQYQLL
-2734 TVPEHSPH
+2734 TVPEHSPR
-2742 GTLVGNVTGAVDT
+2742 GTLVGNVTGAVDA
-2755 DEGSN
+2755 DEGPN
-2760 AIVYYFIAAGDEA
+2760 AIVYYFIAAGNED
-2773 KNFHLQPDGHL
+2773 KNFHLQPDGRL

-2790 DREREAVFSFIVKAS
+2790 DREKEAIFSFIVKAS
-2805 SNRSWTPPRRPAPA
+2805 SNRSWTPPRGPFPG
-2819 LDLVTDLTL
+2819 LDLLTDLTL

-2842 PRFTKAEYTA
+2842 PCFTKAEYTA

-2888 YFRSLAND
+2888 YFRALAND

-2927 VVDIMA
+2927 VVDIVA
-2933 QDLAGHND
+2933 RDLAGHND

-3079 MLFIL
+3079 MLFVL

-3103 SAALLPAGNRG
+3103 SAGNRG

-3225 YLQLKKLFAQR
+3225 YLRLKKLLAQR
-3236 MVQKASSCHSSI
+3236 MVQKASCRSSF
-3248 SELIQTELDKEP
+3248 SELIHNELEEEP
-3260 GDHSPSQGSLRFR
+3260 GDHSPGQGSLHFR

-3280 KGPDGIHVVHGST
+3280 KGPDGIHMVHGST

-3304 PEDDQKGLG
+3304 PEDDQKGLDR
-3313 HSLETLTTAEAT
+3313 SLETLTASDTT

>member
-1 MRGHVAA
+1 MRGPTVA
-8 SCPVVCLFMLI
+8 SCTALWLLMLV
-19 SGCCGQVNR
+19 SGSWGQVNR
-28 LPFFINH
+28 LPFFTNH

-166 SVLYSFQPPSQFF
+166 SVLYSFQPPSPFF

-184 RGIVIVIREL
+184 RGIVTVTREL
-194 DYETTQAYQLTVNAT
+194 DYEVTQAYQLTVNAT

-377 DEGLNSMFE
+377 DENLGLNSMFE

-469 ENVTVGTSV
+469 ENITVGTSV

-492 EVSYFFSDDP
+492 EVNYFFSDDP
-502 DRFSLDKDTGLILLI
+502 DRFSLDKDTGLIVLI
-517 TRLDFEL
+517 ARLDYEL

-554 DNVPIFQKDA
+554 DNVPTFQKDA

-616 YGVISVSRPLDYEQI
+616 YGVISVSRLLDYEQI

-644 AGNPSLNSTVP
+644 AGNPPLYSTVP

-707 IIYSLEGSAQFRINA
+707 IIYSLEGSSQFRINA

-760 ATVNI
+760 ATVNV

-794 DVTTVVAMDPDLGEN
+794 DVTTVVAVDPDLGEN
-809 GTLVYNIHPPNKFYS
+809 GTLVYSIQPPNKFYS

-830 KIRTTHI
+830 KIRTTHV
-837 MLDRENPDPMEAEL
+837 MLDRENPDPVEAEL
-851 MRKIIVSVTDS
+851 MRKIIVSVTDC

-887 TFQNLPFMAEV
+887 TFQNLPFVAEV
-898 LEGIPAGVSV
+898 LEGTSAGVSV
-908 YQAVAIDLDEGL
+908 YQVVAIDLDEGL
-920 NGLVTYRMQVG
+920 NGLVSYRMQVG
-931 MPRMDFLINSSSGVV
+931 LPRMDFVINSTSGVV
-946 VTATKL
+946 TTTAEL

-961 LRVVASDSGT
+961 LRVVATDAGT

-1013 VWLNCTDNDMGLNA
+1013 VWLNCTDNDVGLNA
-1027 ELSYFITEGNVD
+1027 ELSYFITGGNVD
-1039 GKFSVGYRDAMV
+1039 GKFSVGYRDAVV

-1070 AIDNGPVGKRHTGT
+1070 AIDNGPVGKRRTGT
-1084 ATVFIT
+1084 ATVFVT
-1090 ILDVNDN
+1090 VLDVNDN
-1097 RPIFLQSSYEA
+1097 RPIFLQSSYET
-1108 SIPEDIPEGH
+1108 SVPEDIPEGH

-1146 NNFRIHVSNGLLMR
+1146 NNFRIHISSGLLMR

-1199 VNDEAPTFTQQQYSR
+1199 VNDEAPVFTQQQYNR
-1214 LGLRETAGIGTSV
+1214 LGLRETAGVGTSV

-1240 GLVNYYILS
+1240 GLVNYRILS
-1249 GSEGKFEIDESTG
+1249 GAEGKFEIDESTG
-1262 LITTVDYLDY
+1262 LIVTVDYLDY

-1281 VSAADQAPPFN
+1281 VSATDRAPPFN

-1311 FSNTSFEATIMENL
+1311 FSNASYEAVIMENL
-1325 ALGTEIM
+1325 ALGTEIVR
-1332 QVQAYSIDNLNQ
+1332 VQAYSIDNLNQ
-1344 ITYRFDAHTSTQA
+1344 ITYRFDAYTSAQA

-1364 AHTGVIEIKGLVD
+1364 AVTGVITVKGLVD

-1396 ADSTVKVYITVLDE
+1396 VDSTVKVYITVLDE
-1410 NDNSPRFDFTSDSAV
+1410 NDNSPRFDFTSDSAIS
-1425 GVPEDCPMG
+1425 VPEDCPVG

-1463 GAFEIITTNDSIGEV
+1463 GAFEIITSNDSIGEV
-1478 FVARPLDREEL
+1478 FVAKPLDREEL

-1495 VVASDCGTPPRKK
+1495 VVASDRGTPPRKK

-1544 VVVQVRATDRD
+1544 SVVQVRATDRD
-1555 IGVNSILSYY
+1555 IGINSVLSYY

-1595 QGFYHLVVTVEDEGT
+1595 QNFYHLVVTVEDEGT
-1610 PMLSATTH
+1610 PTLSATTH

-1629 APVFQQPHYEVLL
+1629 APVFQQPHYEVVL

-1658 LDPDE
+1658 LDLDE
-1663 GPNGTVV
+1663 GPNGTVT
-1670 YAIIAGN
+1670 YAIVAGN

-1684 GRRTGIISA
+1684 NRHTGVITA

-1705 YTLMVTATD
+1705 YTLTVTATD
-1714 QCPIVSHRL
+1714 QCPILSHRL

-1775 GQVEYSVVSG
+1775 GQVEYSVVDG

-1803 KDMELDRETI
+1803 KDVELDRETI

-1848 VLLNLPMNI
+1848 VLLNLPMNV

-1863 PVSSFVTHIL
+1863 PVSSFVAHIL

-1887 NITSGNWER
+1887 NITAGNRER
-1896 AFRINATTGIVTVN
+1896 AFFINATTGIVTVN
-1910 WPLDRER
+1910 RPLDRER
-1917 IPEYKLTISVKDNPE
+1917 IPEYRLTVSVKDNPE
-1932 NPRIARRDFDLLV
+1932 NPRIARKDFDLLLV
-1945 VSLTDE
+1945 TLADE

-1974 TPLTVVNGPILAM
+1974 TPLTVLNGPILAL
-1987 DADEDVYAV
+1987 DADEDIYAI
-1996 VTYQLLGTHSGLF
+1996 VTYQLLGAHSDLF

-2024 IIDREAFSPPMV
+2024 VIDREAFSPPLLE
-2036 KLLLLAE
+2036 LLLLAE
-2043 DIGQLN
+2043 DVGLLN
-2049 GTAQLLV
+2049 GTAHLLV

-2070 AALTVHLLENCPP
+2070 AAYTVHLLENCPP

-2090 MATDEDSGLNGELVY
+2090 TATDEDSGLNGELVY

-2115 LIHPVTGVIRIGN
+2115 LIHPVTGVIRVGN
-2128 ATIDREEQDSYR
+2128 ATIDREEQESYR
-2140 LTVVATDRGTVPL
+2140 LTVVAADRGTVPL
-2153 SGTAIVTILIDDIND
+2153 SGTAVVTILIDDIND

-2192 ANITA
+2192 ANVTA
-2197 IDLDLNPKL
+2197 VDLDLNPRL
-2206 EYHIIGIVA
+2206 EYHILSIVA
-2215 KDDTDRLLPGQE
+2215 KDDTDRLVPDQE

-2234 NTGSVIVKSPLNRE
+2234 NTGSVMVKSPLNRE

-2302 RILEGATP
+2302 RVLEGATP

-2326 NGLITYSLLD
+2326 NGLITYTLLD
-2336 LVPPGYVQLE
+2336 LTPPGYVQLE
-2346 DPSAGKVIAN
+2346 DSSAGKVIAN

-2383 EIPIYLEIVD
+2383 EIPVYLEIVD
-2393 VNDNNP
+2393 INDNNP
-2399 IFDQPFYQE
+2399 IFDQLSYQE
-2408 AILEDVPVGTVILMV
+2408 AVFEDVAVGTVILRV
-2423 TATDADSGS
+2423 TATDADSGN

-2440 GDGEGKFAINPT
+2440 GDGEGKFAINPN
-2452 TGDIYVV
+2452 TGDIYVL

-2471 LTALAKDNPGDVD
+2471 LTALAKDNPGDVA

-2507 FSKSQFSTSVYENEP
+2507 FSKPQFSTSVYENEP

-2539 NGQLSYS
+2539 NGQLTYS

-2554 FHVDVDLGLVTT
+2554 FFVDMDSGLVTT

-2585 GEPQLWGT
+2585 GEPPLWGT

-2605 NRPIFMRPPNGTIL
+2605 NRPVFVRPPNGTIL
-2619 HIREE
+2619 HIKEE

-2649 SFLKTAGNRDWEF
+2649 SFLKTAGNRDWEY
-2662 FTIDPISGLIQTA
+2662 FTIDPVSGLIQTA

-2734 TVPEHSPH
+2734 TVPEHSPR
-2742 GTLVGNVTGAVDT
+2742 GTLVGNVTGAVDA
-2755 DEGSN
+2755 DEGPN
-2760 AIVYYFIAAGDEA
+2760 AIVYYFIAAGNED
-2773 KNFHLQPDGHL
+2773 KNFHLQPDGRL

-2790 DREREAVFSFIVKAS
+2790 DREKEAIFSFIVKAS
-2805 SNRSWTPPRRPAPA
+2805 SNRSWTPPRGPSPA
-2819 LDLVTDLTL
+2819 LDLLTDLTL

-2888 YFRSLAND
+2888 YFRALAND

-2927 VVDIMA
+2927 VVDIVA
-2933 QDLAGHND
+2933 RDLAGHND

-3041 RNYNVLDVQPAISV
+3041 RNYNVLDVQPAISA
-3055 RLPDDMSALQ
+3055 RLPEDMSALQ

-3079 MLFIL
+3079 MLFVL

-3103 SAALLPAGNRG
+3103 SAGNRG

-3207 IIREGPIKGSLLK
+3207 IIREGPIK
-3220 VVLED
+3220 
-3225 YLQLKKLFAQR
+3225 
-3236 MVQKASSCHSSI
+3236 
-3248 SELIQTELDKEP
+3248 LIHTELDEEP
-3260 GDHSPSQGSLRFR
+3260 GDHSPGQGSLRFR

-3280 KGPDGIHVVHGST
+3280 KGPDGIHMVHGST

-3304 PEDDQKGLG
+3304 PEDDQKGLDR
-3313 HSLETLTTAEAT
+3313 SLETLTASEAM

>member
-1 MRGHVAA
+1 MRCHVAT
-8 SCPVVCLFMLI
+8 SCLVGWLFVLI
-19 SGCCGQVNR
+19 SGCWGQVNR
-28 LPFFINH
+28 LPFFTNH

-166 SVLYSFQPPSQFF
+166 SVLYSFQPPSPFF

-184 RGIVIVIREL
+184 RGIVTVVREL

-259 TAVDQDKGRPRGIG
+259 TAIDQDKGRPRGIG

-320 NDDRTPSDATVT
+320 NDDRTPSDASVT

-377 DEGLNSMFE
+377 DENLGLNSMFE
-386 VYLVGNNSH
+386 VYLVGNNSQ

-414 AIPLDYETVDRYD
+414 AVPLDYETVDRYD

-492 EVSYFFSDDP
+492 EVNYFFSDDP
-502 DRFSLDKDTGLILLI
+502 DRFSLDKDTGLIMLI
-517 TRLDFEL
+517 AKLDYEL

-554 DNVPIFQKDA
+554 DNVPTFQKDA

-644 AGNPSLNSTVP
+644 AGNPPLNSTVP

-707 IIYSLEGSAQFRINA
+707 IIYSLEGSSQFRINA

-794 DVTTVVAMDPDLGEN
+794 DVTTVVAVDPDLGEN
-809 GTLVYNIHPPNKFYS
+809 GTLVYSIQPSNKFYS
-824 LNSTTG
+824 LNSSTG
-830 KIRTTHI
+830 KIRTTHV
-837 MLDRENPDPMEAEL
+837 MLDRENPDPDEAEL
-851 MRKIIVSVTDS
+851 MRKIVVSVTDC
-862 GRPPLK
+862 GRPPLR

-887 TFQNLPFMAEV
+887 TFQNLPSVAEV
-898 LEGIPAGVSV
+898 LEGTPAGVSV
-908 YQAVAIDLDEGL
+908 YQVVAIDLDEGL
-920 NGLVTYRMQVG
+920 NGLVSYRMQVG

-946 VTATKL
+946 VTTSEL

-961 LRVVASDSGT
+961 LRVVASDAGT

-1013 VWLNCTDNDMGLNA
+1013 VWLNCTDNDVGLNA
-1027 ELSYFITEGNVD
+1027 ELSYFITGGNVD
-1039 GKFSVGYRDAMV
+1039 GKFSVGYRDAVV
-1051 RTVVGL
+1051 RTVVSL

-1070 AIDNGPVGKRHTGT
+1070 AIDNGPVGKRRTGT
-1084 ATVFIT
+1084 ATVFVT
-1090 ILDVNDN
+1090 VLDVNDN

-1108 SIPEDIPEGH
+1108 SVPEDIPEGH
-1118 SIVQLKAT
+1118 SIVQLKAA

-1160 GPRPLDRERNSS
+1160 GPRPLDREQNSS
-1172 HVLMVEAYNHDLGP
+1172 HVLIVEAYNHDLGP

-1199 VNDEAPTFTQQQYSR
+1199 VNDEAPVFTQQQYSR
-1214 LGLRETAGIGTSV
+1214 LGLRETAGVGTSV

-1240 GLVNYYILS
+1240 GLVSYRILS
-1249 GSEGKFEIDESTG
+1249 GAEGKFEIDESTG
-1262 LITTVDYLDY
+1262 LIITVDYLDY

-1281 VSAADQAPPFN
+1281 VSATDQAPPFN
-1292 QGFCSVYVTLLNE
+1292 RGFCSVYVTLLNE

-1311 FSNTSFEATIMENL
+1311 FSNASYEAAILENL
-1325 ALGTEIM
+1325 ALGTEIVR
-1332 QVQAYSIDNLNQ
+1332 VQAYSIDNLNQ
-1344 ITYRFDAHTSTQA
+1344 ITYRFDAYTSAQA

-1364 AHTGVIEIKGLVD
+1364 SVTGVITVKGLVD

-1396 ADSTVKVYITVLDE
+1396 VDSTVKVYITVLDE

-1425 GVPEDCPMG
+1425 SVPEDCPVG

-1463 GAFEIITTNDSIGEV
+1463 GAFDIVTTNDSIGEV

-1495 VVASDCGTPPRKK
+1495 VVASDRGTPPRKK

-1519 NDNPPVIESP
+1519 NDNPPVIESL

-1544 VVVQVRATDRD
+1544 AVVQVRATDHD
-1555 IGVNSILSYY
+1555 IGINSILSYY
-1565 ITEGN
+1565 ITAGN

-1582 EIATRPAPPDRER
+1582 EIVTRPAPPDRER
-1595 QGFYHLVVTVEDEGT
+1595 QSFYHLGVTVEDEGT
-1610 PMLSATTH
+1610 PTLSATTH

-1629 APVFQQPHYEVLL
+1629 APVFQKPYYEILL
-1642 DEGPDTVNASL
+1642 DEGPDTINASL

-1658 LDPDE
+1658 LDLDE
-1663 GPNGTVV
+1663 GPNGTVN
-1670 YAIIAGN
+1670 YAIVAGN
-1677 IINTFRI
+1677 IINTFYIDRH
-1684 GRRTGIISA
+1684 TGIISA

-1705 YTLMVTATD
+1705 YTLIVTATD

-1769 RDSGPN
+1769 QDSGPN
-1775 GQVEYSVVSG
+1775 GQVEYSIVDG

-1803 KDMELDRETI
+1803 KDVELDRETI
-1813 AFYNLTICAR
+1813 AFYNLTVCAR
-1823 DRGVPPLSSTMLV
+1823 DRGVPPLSSTMMV

-1887 NITSGNWER
+1887 NITAGNRER
-1896 AFRINATTGIVTVN
+1896 AFSINATTGVITVN
-1910 WPLDRER
+1910 RPLDRER

-1932 NPRIARRDFDLLV
+1932 NPRIARRDFDLL
-1945 VSLTDE
+1945 LIFLADE
-1951 NDNHPLFTEGTYQA
+1951 NDNHPLFTESTYQA

-1974 TPLTVVNGPILAM
+1974 TPLTVLNGPILAL
-1987 DADEDVYAV
+1987 DADLDVYAV
-1996 VTYQLLGTHSGLF
+1996 VTYKLLGSQSGLF
-2009 DINNSTGVVTVRSGV
+2009 DINNSTGVVTVKSGV
-2024 IIDREAFSPPMV
+2024 TIDREAFSPPV
-2036 KLLLLAE
+2036 LELLLLAE
-2043 DIGQLN
+2043 DIGLLN
-2049 GTAQLLV
+2049 GTAGLLV

-2070 AALTVHLLENCPP
+2070 STLTVHLLENCPP

-2090 MATDEDSGLNGELVY
+2090 TATDRDSGLNGELIY

-2115 LIHPVTGVIRIGN
+2115 LIHPITGVIRVAN
-2128 ATIDREEQDSYR
+2128 ATIDREEQESYR

-2153 SGTAIVTILIDDIND
+2153 SGTAIITVLIDDVND

-2174 NPIQTV
+2174 KPIQTV
-2180 SVLESAEPGTVI
+2180 SVLESAEPGTII

-2197 IDLDLNPKL
+2197 IDRDLNPRL

-2215 KDDTDRLLPGQE
+2215 KDDTDRLVPDQE

-2234 NTGSVIVKSPLNRE
+2234 NTGSVMVKSPLNRE

-2326 NGLITYSLLD
+2326 NGLITYTLLD
-2336 LVPPGYVQLE
+2336 LMPPGYVQLE
-2346 DPSAGKVIAN
+2346 DASAGKVIAN

-2383 EIPIYLEIVD
+2383 EIPVYLEIVD

-2399 IFDQPFYQE
+2399 IFDQPSYQE
-2408 AILEDVPVGTVILMV
+2408 AVFEDVPVGTVILTV
-2423 TATDADSGS
+2423 TASDADSGN

-2452 TGDIYVV
+2452 TGDIYVL

-2471 LTALAKDNPGDVD
+2471 LTALAKDNPGDIA

-2507 FSKSQFSTSVYENEP
+2507 FSKPQFSTSVYENEP
-2522 AGTSVITML
+2522 AGTSVITMM
-2531 ATDQDEGS
+2531 ATDQDAGS
-2539 NGQLSYS
+2539 NGELAYS
-2546 LEGPGMEA
+2546 LEGPGVEA
-2554 FHVDVDLGLVTT
+2554 FHVDMDSGLVTT
-2566 QRPLQS
+2566 KRPLQS

-2585 GEPQLWGT
+2585 GQPPLWGT

-2605 NRPIFMRPPNGTIL
+2605 NRPVFMRPPNGTVL

-2649 SFLKTAGNRDWEF
+2649 SFLKTAGNRDWEY
-2662 FTIDPISGLIQTA
+2662 FTIDPVSGLIQTA

-2683 AVYSLILVASDLGQP
+2683 ALYSLILVASDLGQP

-2734 TVPEHSPH
+2734 TVPEHSPR
-2742 GTLVGNVTGAVDT
+2742 GTLVGNVTGAVDA
-2755 DEGSN
+2755 DEGPN
-2760 AIVYYFIAAGDEA
+2760 AIVYYFIAAGNEE
-2773 KNFHLQPDGHL
+2773 KNFHLQPDGRL

-2805 SNRSWTPPRRPAPA
+2805 SNRSWTPPHGPSPA
-2819 LDLVTDLTL
+2819 LDLVADLTL

-2873 IGNNSLVFYGILAIH
+2873 IGNNSLVFYSILAIH
-2888 YFRSLAND
+2888 YFRALAND

-2927 VVDIMA
+2927 VVDIVA
-2933 QDLAGHND
+2933 RDLAGHND

-3103 SAALLPAGNRG
+3103 SAALLPTGNRG

-3207 IIREGPIKGSLLK
+3207 IIREGPIK
-3220 VVLED
+3220 
-3225 YLQLKKLFAQR
+3225 
-3236 MVQKASSCHSSI
+3236 
-3248 SELIQTELDKEP
+3248 LIQTELDEEP
-3260 GDHSPSQGSLRFR
+3260 GERSPGQGSLRFR
-3273 HKPPMEL
+3273 HKPPTEL
-3280 KGPDGIHVVHGST
+3280 KGPDGIHMVHGST

-3313 HSLETLTTAEAT
+3313 RSLETLTTAEAS

-3338 TPLHKLRDVIME
+3338 TPLHKLRDVILE